1 MPAANIVNY
10 VEFYLVE
17 FVQYLKTEIGLST
30 VIKKT
35 RNEYQYE
42 YLRDRSLNLL
52 DFESVRSNISDNAT
66 FYKSKSKATSMQPT
80 YKETIVQTLI
90 KETSEGRFILSN
102 VSNFGLGNLRD
113 ISDHVRRA
121 SLGGILSGQELIE
134 IASTIDTFTDLRSSL
149 LEHSEEAMLLAS
161 RAKLMSDLSYLSHS
175 ITTTVS
181 PNGLVKD
188 TASPSLGILRRQVRD
203 SYTRVTT
210 TLQHLIRESEM
221 EGLIQDDVISVRGD
235 RLVVQVKSNM
245 RSRIPGVVHDASNT
259 GMTLF
264 IEPFS
269 TVNLCNSWREL
280 ALEEDR
286 EVARILRDLSAQVGS
301 LSTEISDTTD
311 MVSEIDFIL
320 AKARYSNSLGAP
332 DPILDNIGQHMDQ
345 VSDKLSWESER
356 IAIRLNNAKHPL
368 IGNDMVPLNL
378 EIGPSWHILVIT
390 GPNTGGK
397 TVALKTVG
405 LLSAMQ
411 QCGIHIPADSGSS
424 LPIFDAIFADIGDQQ
439 SIETSVSTFSSHI
452 RSLSEML
459 THSTEQSLVLL
470 DEIGAS
476 TDPDEGAAIAA
487 AVLEDLGEKKIFTV
501 ATTHHRSVAA
511 TAESNPN
518 MSNASFHLDPE
529 TLKPTYQISIG
540 IPGRSYAMAVASR
553 LGLPK
558 NILQRAEKKLSPQ
571 YIQMGEWLSD
581 ISNEREQI
589 SKVLLETNKNLSET
603 KSLRAKL
610 QQEIEYLIER
620 REKIIESVRAK
631 AESRFSE
638 IQNLLSRAES
648 ALSWARHGD
657 RESSQSVDSEI
668 DRIRNGLEEIDIS
681 KPSSEKKIIDQI
693 SAGDFVH
700 VSGLSLSG
708 KLTRL
713 DPENNSAEILVGN
726 MRLNVEADKL
736 LKTSVPP
743 EANTDSHNSVLD
755 TQVNRTSPRSLDPIK
770 DVLDVRGL
778 RSDPSLDML
787 EVFLDSSVKDGL
799 SKVTVIHGKGTGA
812 LRNSIRETLMS
823 HPLVSSFGPER
834 DSLGGDGATYVVL
847 N

>member
-1 MPAANIVNY
+1 M
-10 VEFYLVE
+10 
-17 FVQYLKTEIGLST
+17 
-30 VIKKT
+30 IKRKRT
-35 RNEYQYE
+35 EYQHE
-42 YLRDRSLNLL
+42 YLRDRSLRLL
-52 DFESVRSNISDNAT
+52 DFESVRSNISDSAT
-66 FYKSKSKATSMQPT
+66 FYKSKVKADSMQPA
-80 YKETIVQTLI
+80 YEETIVQTLI
-90 KETSEGRFILSN
+90 KETSEGRYILSN
-102 VSNFGLGNLRD
+102 VSNYGLGNLRN

-121 SLGGILSGQELIE
+121 DLGGILSGQELIE
-134 IASTIDTFTDLRSSL
+134 IASNIDTFTNLRGSL
-149 LEHSEEAMLLAS
+149 LEHSDEAMLLAS
-161 RAKLMSDLSYLSHS
+161 RARIMSDLSYLSHS
-175 ITTTVS
+175 ISTTVS

-210 TLQHLIRESEM
+210 ALQHIIRESEM
-221 EGLIQDDVISVRGD
+221 EGSIQDDVISVRGD

-301 LSTEISDTTD
+301 LSAEISDTTD
-311 MVSEIDFIL
+311 MVADIDFIL
-320 AKARYSNSLGAP
+320 AKSRYSNSLGAP
-332 DPILDNIGQHMDQ
+332 DPIRDAITQQTDQLSNMPSGQSRQ
-345 VSDKLSWESER
+345 VEIK
-356 IAIRLNNAKHPL
+356 LNNARHPL
-368 IGNDMVPLNL
+368 IGNEMVPLNL
-378 EIGPSWHILVIT
+378 EIGPNWNVLVIT

-411 QCGIHIPADSGSS
+411 QCGIHIPADLGSS

-459 THSTEQSLVLL
+459 TYSTEKSLVLL

-476 TDPDEGAAIAA
+476 TDPDEGAAIAS
-487 AVLEDLGEKKIFTV
+487 AVLDDLGEKNIFTV

-529 TLKPTYQISIG
+529 TLKPTYRISIG

-558 NILQRAEKKLSPQ
+558 RILQSAEKNLSPQ
-571 YIQMGEWLSD
+571 YIQMGKWLSD
-581 ISNEREQI
+581 ISNEREQV
-589 SKVLLETNKNLSET
+589 SKVLSEANKNLSET
-603 KSLRAKL
+603 RSLRAKL

-620 REKIIESVRAK
+620 RAEIIESVRAK
-631 AESRFSE
+631 AESNFST

-648 ALSWARHGD
+648 ALSWARHGN
-657 RESSQSVDSEI
+657 RESSQSVD
-668 DRIRNGLEEIDIS
+668 NEIDIIQGELQEINI
-681 KPSSEKKIIDQI
+681 PTPRTEEKIIDLL
-693 SAGDFVH
+693 STGDLVH

-708 KLTRL
+708 TLTKLDSET
-713 DPENNSAEILVGN
+713 NSAEILVGS

-736 LKTSVPP
+736 LKTSVSP
-743 EANTDSHNSVLD
+743 EPNTDSHYSASD
-755 TQVNRTSPRSLDPIK
+755 TKVNRTSPRSLDPIK

-778 RSDPSLDML
+778 RSDPALDML
-787 EVFLDSSVKDGL
+787 EVFLDSSVRDGL

-812 LRNSIRETLMS
+812 LRNALRENLMN
-823 HPLVSSFGPER
+823 HPLVSSFGSEK
-834 DSLGGDGATYVVL
+834 DSLGGDGATYIIL

>member
-1 MPAANIVNY
+1 M
-10 VEFYLVE
+10 
-17 FVQYLKTEIGLST
+17 
-30 VIKKT
+30 IKRKRT
-35 RNEYQYE
+35 EYQHE
-42 YLRDRSLNLL
+42 YLRDRSLRLL
-52 DFESVRSNISDNAT
+52 DFESVRSNISDSAT
-66 FYKSKSKATSMQPT
+66 FYKSKVKADSMQPA
-80 YKETIVQTLI
+80 YEETIVQTLI
-90 KETSEGRFILSN
+90 KETSEGRYILSN
-102 VSNFGLGNLRD
+102 VSNYGLGNLRN

-121 SLGGILSGQELIE
+121 DLGGILSGQELIE
-134 IASTIDTFTDLRSSL
+134 IASNIDTFTNLRGSL
-149 LEHSEEAMLLAS
+149 LEHSNEAMLLAS
-161 RAKLMSDLSYLSHS
+161 RARIMSDLSYLSHS
-175 ITTTVS
+175 ISTTVS

-210 TLQHLIRESEM
+210 ALQHIIRESEM
-221 EGLIQDDVISVRGD
+221 EGSIQDDVISVRGD

-301 LSTEISDTTD
+301 LSAEISDTTD
-311 MVSEIDFIL
+311 MVADIDFIL
-320 AKARYSNSLGAP
+320 AKSRYSNSLGAP
-332 DPILDNIGQHMDQ
+332 DPIRDAITQQTDQLSNMPSGQSRQ
-345 VSDKLSWESER
+345 VEIK
-356 IAIRLNNAKHPL
+356 LNNARHPL
-368 IGNDMVPLNL
+368 IGNEMIPLNL
-378 EIGPSWHILVIT
+378 EIGPNWNVLVIT

-411 QCGIHIPADSGSS
+411 QCGIHIPADLGSS

-459 THSTEQSLVLL
+459 TYSTEKSLVLL

-487 AVLEDLGEKKIFTV
+487 AVLDDLGEKNIFTV

-529 TLKPTYQISIG
+529 TLKPTYRISIG

-558 NILQRAEKKLSPQ
+558 RILQSAEKNLSPQ
-571 YIQMGEWLSD
+571 YIQMGKWLSD
-581 ISNEREQI
+581 ISNEREQV
-589 SKVLLETNKNLSET
+589 SKVLSEANKNLSEAR
-603 KSLRAKL
+603 SLRAKL

-620 REKIIESVRAK
+620 RAEIIESVRAK
-631 AESRFSE
+631 AESNFST

-648 ALSWARHGD
+648 ALSWARHGN
-657 RESSQSVDSEI
+657 RESSQSVD
-668 DRIRNGLEEIDIS
+668 NEIDIIQGELQEINI
-681 KPSSEKKIIDQI
+681 PTPRTEEKVIDLL
-693 SAGDFVH
+693 STGDLVH

-708 KLTRL
+708 TLTKLDSET
-713 DPENNSAEILVGN
+713 NSAEILVGS

-736 LKTSVPP
+736 LKTSVSP
-743 EANTDSHNSVLD
+743 EPNTDSHYSASD
-755 TQVNRTSPRSLDPIK
+755 TKVNRTSPRSLDPIK

-778 RSDPSLDML
+778 RSDPALDML
-787 EVFLDSSVKDGL
+787 EVFLDSSVRDGL

-812 LRNSIRETLMS
+812 LRNALRENLMN
-823 HPLVSSFGPER
+823 HPLVSSFGSEK
-834 DSLGGDGATYVVL
+834 DSLGGDGATYIIL

>member
-1 MPAANIVNY
+1 M
-10 VEFYLVE
+10 
-17 FVQYLKTEIGLST
+17 
-30 VIKKT
+30 IKRKRT
-35 RNEYQYE
+35 EYQHE
-42 YLRDRSLNLL
+42 YLRDRSLRLL
-52 DFESVRSNISDNAT
+52 DFESVRSNISDSAT
-66 FYKSKSKATSMQPT
+66 FYKSKVKADSMQPA
-80 YKETIVQTLI
+80 YEETIVQTLI
-90 KETSEGRFILSN
+90 KETSEGRYILSN
-102 VSNFGLGNLRD
+102 VSNYGLGNLRN

-121 SLGGILSGQELIE
+121 DLGGILSGQELIE
-134 IASTIDTFTDLRSSL
+134 IASNIDTFTNLRGSL
-149 LEHSEEAMLLAS
+149 LEHSDEAMLLAS
-161 RAKLMSDLSYLSHS
+161 RARIMSDLSYLSHS
-175 ITTTVS
+175 ISTTVS

-210 TLQHLIRESEM
+210 ALQHIIRESEM
-221 EGLIQDDVISVRGD
+221 EGSIQDDVISVRGD

-301 LSTEISDTTD
+301 LSAEISDTTD
-311 MVSEIDFIL
+311 MVADIDFIL
-320 AKARYSNSLGAP
+320 AKSRYSNSLGAP
-332 DPILDNIGQHMDQ
+332 DPIRDAITQQTDQLSNMPSGQSRQ
-345 VSDKLSWESER
+345 VEIK
-356 IAIRLNNAKHPL
+356 LNNARHPL
-368 IGNDMVPLNL
+368 IGNEMVPLNL
-378 EIGPSWHILVIT
+378 EIGPNWNVLVIT

-411 QCGIHIPADSGSS
+411 QCGIHIPADLGSS

-459 THSTEQSLVLL
+459 TYSTEKSLVLL

-487 AVLEDLGEKKIFTV
+487 AVLDDLGEKNIFTV

-529 TLKPTYQISIG
+529 TLKPTYRISIG

-558 NILQRAEKKLSPQ
+558 RILQSAEKNLSPQ
-571 YIQMGEWLSD
+571 YIQMGKWLSD
-581 ISNEREQI
+581 ISNEREQV
-589 SKVLLETNKNLSET
+589 SKVLSEANKNLSEAR
-603 KSLRAKL
+603 SLRAKL

-620 REKIIESVRAK
+620 RAEIIESVRAK
-631 AESRFSE
+631 AESNFST

-648 ALSWARHGD
+648 ALSWARHGNS
-657 RESSQSVDSEI
+657 ESSQSVD
-668 DRIRNGLEEIDIS
+668 NEIDIIQGELQEINI
-681 KPSSEKKIIDQI
+681 PTPRTEEKVIDLL
-693 SAGDFVH
+693 STGDLVH

-708 KLTRL
+708 TLTKLDSET
-713 DPENNSAEILVGN
+713 NSAEILVGS

-736 LKTSVPP
+736 LKTSVSP
-743 EANTDSHNSVLD
+743 EPNTDSHYL
-755 TQVNRTSPRSLDPIK
+755 SL
-770 DVLDVRGL
+770 
-778 RSDPSLDML
+778 
-787 EVFLDSSVKDGL
+787 
-799 SKVTVIHGKGTGA
+799 IH
-812 LRNSIRETLMS
+812 I
-823 HPLVSSFGPER
+823 
-834 DSLGGDGATYVVL
+834 
-847 N
+847 

>member
-1 MPAANIVNY
+1 M
-10 VEFYLVE
+10 
-17 FVQYLKTEIGLST
+17 
-30 VIKKT
+30 IKRKRT
-35 RNEYQYE
+35 EYQHE
-42 YLRDRSLNLL
+42 YLRDRSLRLL
-52 DFESVRSNISDNAT
+52 DFESVRSNISDSAT
-66 FYKSKSKATSMQPT
+66 FYKSKVKADSMQPA
-80 YKETIVQTLI
+80 YEETIVQTLI
-90 KETSEGRFILSN
+90 KETSEGRYILSN
-102 VSNFGLGNLRD
+102 VSNYGLGNLRN

-121 SLGGILSGQELIE
+121 DLGGILSGQELIE
-134 IASTIDTFTDLRSSL
+134 IASNIDTFTNLRGSL
-149 LEHSEEAMLLAS
+149 LEHSDEAMLLAS
-161 RAKLMSDLSYLSHS
+161 RARIMSDLSYLSHS
-175 ITTTVS
+175 ISTTVS

-210 TLQHLIRESEM
+210 ALQHIIRESEM
-221 EGLIQDDVISVRGD
+221 EGSIQDDVISVRGD

-301 LSTEISDTTD
+301 LSAEISDTTD
-311 MVSEIDFIL
+311 MVADIDFIL
-320 AKARYSNSLGAP
+320 AKSRYSNSLGAP
-332 DPILDNIGQHMDQ
+332 DPIRDAITQQTDQLSNMPSGQSRQ
-345 VSDKLSWESER
+345 VEIK
-356 IAIRLNNAKHPL
+356 LNNARHPL
-368 IGNDMVPLNL
+368 IGNEMVPLNL
-378 EIGPSWHILVIT
+378 EIGPNWNVLVIT

-411 QCGIHIPADSGSS
+411 QCGIHIPADLGSS

-459 THSTEQSLVLL
+459 TYSTEKSLVLL

-487 AVLEDLGEKKIFTV
+487 AVLDDLGEKNIFTV

-529 TLKPTYQISIG
+529 TLKPTYRISIG

-558 NILQRAEKKLSPQ
+558 RILQSAEKNLSPQ
-571 YIQMGEWLSD
+571 YIQMGKWLSD
-581 ISNEREQI
+581 ISNEREQV
-589 SKVLLETNKNLSET
+589 SKVLSEANKNLSQAR
-603 KSLRAKL
+603 SLRAKL

-620 REKIIESVRAK
+620 RAEIIESVRAK
-631 AESRFSE
+631 AESNFST

-648 ALSWARHGD
+648 ALSWARHGN
-657 RESSQSVDSEI
+657 RESSQSVD
-668 DRIRNGLEEIDIS
+668 NEIDIIQGELQEINI
-681 KPSSEKKIIDQI
+681 PTPRTEEKVIDLL
-693 SAGDFVH
+693 STGDLVH

-708 KLTRL
+708 TLTKLDSET
-713 DPENNSAEILVGN
+713 NSAEILVGS

-736 LKTSVPP
+736 LKTSVSTEP
-743 EANTDSHNSVLD
+743 NTDSHYSASD
-755 TQVNRTSPRSLDPIK
+755 TKVNRTSPRSLDPIK

-778 RSDPSLDML
+778 RSDPALDML
-787 EVFLDSSVKDGL
+787 EVFLDSSVRDGL

-812 LRNSIRETLMS
+812 LRNALRENLMN
-823 HPLVSSFGPER
+823 HPLVSSFGSEK
-834 DSLGGDGATYVVL
+834 DSLGGDGATYIIL

>member
-1 MPAANIVNY
+1 
-10 VEFYLVE
+10 
-17 FVQYLKTEIGLST
+17 
-30 VIKKT
+30 VIKRKRT
-35 RNEYQYE
+35 EYQHE
-42 YLRDRSLNLL
+42 YLRDRSLRLL
-52 DFESVRSNISDNAT
+52 DFESVRSNISDSAT
-66 FYKSKSKATSMQPT
+66 FYKSKVKADSMQPA
-80 YKETIVQTLI
+80 YEETIVQTLI
-90 KETSEGRFILSN
+90 KETSEGRYILSN
-102 VSNFGLGNLRD
+102 VSNYGLGNLRN

-121 SLGGILSGQELIE
+121 DLGGILSGQELIE
-134 IASTIDTFTDLRSSL
+134 IASNIDTFTNLRGSL
-149 LEHSEEAMLLAS
+149 LEHSDEAMLLAS
-161 RAKLMSDLSYLSHS
+161 RARIMSDLSYLSHS
-175 ITTTVS
+175 ISTTVS

-210 TLQHLIRESEM
+210 ALQHIIRESEM
-221 EGLIQDDVISVRGD
+221 EGSIQDDVISVRGD

-301 LSTEISDTTD
+301 LSAEISDTTD
-311 MVSEIDFIL
+311 MVADIDFIL
-320 AKARYSNSLGAP
+320 AKSRYSNSLGAP
-332 DPILDNIGQHMDQ
+332 DPIRDAITQQTDQLSNMPSGQSRQ
-345 VSDKLSWESER
+345 VEIK
-356 IAIRLNNAKHPL
+356 LNNARHPL
-368 IGNDMVPLNL
+368 IGNEMVPLNL
-378 EIGPSWHILVIT
+378 EIGPNWNVLVIT

-411 QCGIHIPADSGSS
+411 QCGIHIPADLGSS

-459 THSTEQSLVLL
+459 TYSTEKSLVLL

-487 AVLEDLGEKKIFTV
+487 AVLDDLGEKNIFTV

-529 TLKPTYQISIG
+529 TLKPTYRISIG

-558 NILQRAEKKLSPQ
+558 RILQSAEKNLSPQ
-571 YIQMGEWLSD
+571 YIQMGKWLSD
-581 ISNEREQI
+581 ISNEREQV
-589 SKVLLETNKNLSET
+589 SKVLSEANKNLSEAR
-603 KSLRAKL
+603 SLRAKL

-620 REKIIESVRAK
+620 RAEIIESVRAK
-631 AESRFSE
+631 AESNFST

-648 ALSWARHGD
+648 ALSWARHGN
-657 RESSQSVDSEI
+657 RESSQSVD
-668 DRIRNGLEEIDIS
+668 NEIDIIQGELQEINI
-681 KPSSEKKIIDQI
+681 PTPRTEEKVIDLL
-693 SAGDFVH
+693 STGDLVH

-708 KLTRL
+708 TLTKLDSET
-713 DPENNSAEILVGN
+713 NSAEILVGS

-736 LKTSVPP
+736 LKTSVSP
-743 EANTDSHNSVLD
+743 EPNTDSHYSASD
-755 TQVNRTSPRSLDPIK
+755 TKVNRTSPRSLDPIK

-778 RSDPSLDML
+778 RSDPALDML
-787 EVFLDSSVKDGL
+787 EVFLDSSVRDGL

-812 LRNSIRETLMS
+812 LRNALRENLMN
-823 HPLVSSFGPER
+823 HPLVSSFGSEK
-834 DSLGGDGATYVVL
+834 DSLGGDGATYIIL

>member
-1 MPAANIVNY
+1 M
-10 VEFYLVE
+10 
-17 FVQYLKTEIGLST
+17 
-30 VIKKT
+30 IKRKRT
-35 RNEYQYE
+35 EYQHE
-42 YLRDRSLNLL
+42 YLRDRSLRLL
-52 DFESVRSNISDNAT
+52 DFESVRSNISDSAT
-66 FYKSKSKATSMQPT
+66 FYKSKVKADSMQPA
-80 YKETIVQTLI
+80 YEETIVQTLI
-90 KETSEGRFILSN
+90 KETSEGRYILSN
-102 VSNFGLGNLRD
+102 VSNYGLGNLRN

-121 SLGGILSGQELIE
+121 DLGGILSGQELIE
-134 IASTIDTFTDLRSSL
+134 IASNIDTFTNLRGSL
-149 LEHSEEAMLLAS
+149 LEHSDEAMLLAS
-161 RAKLMSDLSYLSHS
+161 RARIMSDLSYLSHS
-175 ITTTVS
+175 ISTTVS

-210 TLQHLIRESEM
+210 ALQHIIRESEM
-221 EGLIQDDVISVRGD
+221 EGSIQDDVISVRGD

-301 LSTEISDTTD
+301 LSAEISDTTD
-311 MVSEIDFIL
+311 MVADIDFIL
-320 AKARYSNSLGAP
+320 AKSRYSNSLGAP
-332 DPILDNIGQHMDQ
+332 DPIRDAITQQTDQLSNMPSGQSRQ
-345 VSDKLSWESER
+345 VEIK
-356 IAIRLNNAKHPL
+356 LNNARHPL
-368 IGNDMVPLNL
+368 IGNEMVPLNL
-378 EIGPSWHILVIT
+378 EIGPNWNVLVIT

-411 QCGIHIPADSGSS
+411 QCGIHIPADLGSS

-459 THSTEQSLVLL
+459 TYSTEKSLVLL

-487 AVLEDLGEKKIFTV
+487 AVLDDLGEKNIFTV

-529 TLKPTYQISIG
+529 TLKPTYRISIG

-558 NILQRAEKKLSPQ
+558 RILQSAEKNLSPQ
-571 YIQMGEWLSD
+571 YIQMGKWLSD
-581 ISNEREQI
+581 ISNEREQV
-589 SKVLLETNKNLSET
+589 SKVLSEANKNLSEAR
-603 KSLRAKL
+603 SLRAKL

-620 REKIIESVRAK
+620 RAEIIESVRAK
-631 AESRFSE
+631 AESNFST

-648 ALSWARHGD
+648 ALSWARHGNS
-657 RESSQSVDSEI
+657 ESSQSVD
-668 DRIRNGLEEIDIS
+668 NEIDIIQGELQEINI
-681 KPSSEKKIIDQI
+681 PTPRTEEKVIDLL
-693 SAGDFVH
+693 STGDLVH

-708 KLTRL
+708 TLTKL
-713 DPENNSAEILVGN
+713 DSESNSAEILVGS

-736 LKTSVPP
+736 LKTSVSP
-743 EANTDSHNSVLD
+743 EPNTDSHYSASD
-755 TQVNRTSPRSLDPIK
+755 TKVNRTSPRSLDPIK

-778 RSDPSLDML
+778 RSDPALDML
-787 EVFLDSSVKDGL
+787 EVFLDSSVRDGL

-812 LRNSIRETLMS
+812 LRNALRENLMN
-823 HPLVSSFGPER
+823 HPLVSSFGSEK
-834 DSLGGDGATYVVL
+834 DSLGGDGATYIIL

>member
-1 MPAANIVNY
+1 M
-10 VEFYLVE
+10 
-17 FVQYLKTEIGLST
+17 
-30 VIKKT
+30 IKRKRT
-35 RNEYQYE
+35 EYQHE
-42 YLRDRSLNLL
+42 YLRDRSLRLL
-52 DFESVRSNISDNAT
+52 DFESVRSNISDSAT
-66 FYKSKSKATSMQPT
+66 FYKSKVKADSMQPA
-80 YKETIVQTLI
+80 YEETIVQTLI
-90 KETSEGRFILSN
+90 KETSEGRYILSN
-102 VSNFGLGNLRD
+102 VSNYGLGNLRN

-121 SLGGILSGQELIE
+121 DLGGILSGQELIE
-134 IASTIDTFTDLRSSL
+134 IASNIDTFTNLRASL
-149 LEHSEEAMLLAS
+149 LEHSDEAMLLAS
-161 RAKLMSDLSYLSHS
+161 RARIMSDLSYLSHS
-175 ITTTVS
+175 ISTTVS

-210 TLQHLIRESEM
+210 ALQHIIRESEM
-221 EGLIQDDVISVRGD
+221 EGSIQDDVISVRGD

-301 LSTEISDTTD
+301 LSAEISDTTD
-311 MVSEIDFIL
+311 MVADIDFIL
-320 AKARYSNSLGAP
+320 AKSRYSNSLGAP
-332 DPILDNIGQHMDQ
+332 DPIRDAITQQTDQLSNMPSGQSRQ
-345 VSDKLSWESER
+345 VEIK
-356 IAIRLNNAKHPL
+356 LNNARHPL
-368 IGNDMVPLNL
+368 IGNEMVPLNL
-378 EIGPSWHILVIT
+378 EIGPNWNVLVIT

-411 QCGIHIPADSGSS
+411 QCGIHIPADLGSS

-459 THSTEQSLVLL
+459 TYSTEKSLVLL

-487 AVLEDLGEKKIFTV
+487 AVLDDLGEKNIFTV

-529 TLKPTYQISIG
+529 TLKPTYRISIG

-558 NILQRAEKKLSPQ
+558 RILQSAEKNLSPQ
-571 YIQMGEWLSD
+571 YIQMGKWLSD
-581 ISNEREQI
+581 ISNEREQV
-589 SKVLLETNKNLSET
+589 SKVLSEANKNLSET
-603 KSLRAKL
+603 RSLRAKL

-620 REKIIESVRAK
+620 RAEIIESVRAK
-631 AESRFSE
+631 AESNFST

-648 ALSWARHGD
+648 ALSWARHGN
-657 RESSQSVDSEI
+657 RESSQSVD
-668 DRIRNGLEEIDIS
+668 NEIDIIQGELQEINI
-681 KPSSEKKIIDQI
+681 PTPRTEEKVIDLL
-693 SAGDFVH
+693 STGDLVH

-708 KLTRL
+708 TLTKLDSET
-713 DPENNSAEILVGN
+713 NSAEILVGS

-736 LKTSVPP
+736 LKTSVSP
-743 EANTDSHNSVLD
+743 EPNTDSHYSASD
-755 TQVNRTSPRSLDPIK
+755 TKVNRTSPRSLDPIK

-778 RSDPSLDML
+778 RSDPALDML
-787 EVFLDSSVKDGL
+787 EVFLDSSVRDGL

-812 LRNSIRETLMS
+812 LRNALRENLMN
-823 HPLVSSFGPER
+823 HPLVSSFGSEK
-834 DSLGGDGATYVVL
+834 DSLGGDGATYIIL

>member
-1 MPAANIVNY
+1 M
-10 VEFYLVE
+10 
-17 FVQYLKTEIGLST
+17 
-30 VIKKT
+30 IKRKRT
-35 RNEYQYE
+35 EYQHE
-42 YLRDRSLNLL
+42 YLRDRSLRLL
-52 DFESVRSNISDNAT
+52 DFESVRSNISDSAT
-66 FYKSKSKATSMQPT
+66 FYKSKVKADSMQPA
-80 YKETIVQTLI
+80 YEETIVQTLI
-90 KETSEGRFILSN
+90 KETSEGRYILSN
-102 VSNFGLGNLRD
+102 VSNYGLGNLRN

-121 SLGGILSGQELIE
+121 DLGGILSGQELIE
-134 IASTIDTFTDLRSSL
+134 IASNIDTFTNLRASL
-149 LEHSEEAMLLAS
+149 LEHSDEAMLLAS
-161 RAKLMSDLSYLSHS
+161 RARIMSDLSYLSHS

-210 TLQHLIRESEM
+210 ALQNIIRESEM
-221 EGLIQDDVISVRGD
+221 EGSIQDDVISVRGD

-301 LSTEISDTTD
+301 LSAEISDTTD
-311 MVSEIDFIL
+311 MVADIDFIL
-320 AKARYSNSLGAP
+320 AKSRYSNSLGAP
-332 DPILDNIGQHMDQ
+332 DPIRDAITQQTDQLSNMPSGQSRQ
-345 VSDKLSWESER
+345 VEIK
-356 IAIRLNNAKHPL
+356 LNNARHPL
-368 IGNDMVPLNL
+368 IGNEMVPLNL
-378 EIGPSWHILVIT
+378 EIGPNWNVLVIT

-411 QCGIHIPADSGSS
+411 QCGIHIPADLGSS

-459 THSTEQSLVLL
+459 TYSTEKSLVLL

-487 AVLEDLGEKKIFTV
+487 AVLDDLGEKNIFTV

-529 TLKPTYQISIG
+529 TLKPTYRISIG

-558 NILQRAEKKLSPQ
+558 RILQSAEKNLSPQ
-571 YIQMGEWLSD
+571 YIQMGKWLSD
-581 ISNEREQI
+581 ISNEREQV
-589 SKVLLETNKNLSET
+589 SKVLSEANKNLSET
-603 KSLRAKL
+603 RSLRAKL

-620 REKIIESVRAK
+620 RAEIIESVRAK
-631 AESRFSE
+631 AESNFST

-648 ALSWARHGD
+648 ALSWARHGN
-657 RESSQSVDSEI
+657 RESSQSVD
-668 DRIRNGLEEIDIS
+668 NEIDII
-681 KPSSEKKIIDQI
+681 KGELQEINIPTPRTEEKVIDLL
-693 SAGDFVH
+693 STGDLGH

-708 KLTRL
+708 TLTKLYSET
-713 DPENNSAEILVGN
+713 NSAEILVGS

-736 LKTSVPP
+736 LKTSVSP
-743 EANTDSHNSVLD
+743 EPNTDSHYSASD
-755 TQVNRTSPRSLDPIK
+755 TKVNRTSPRSLDPIK

-778 RSDPSLDML
+778 RSDPALDML
-787 EVFLDSSVKDGL
+787 EVFLDSSVRDGL

-812 LRNSIRETLMS
+812 LRNALRENLMN
-823 HPLVSSFGPER
+823 HPLVSSFGSEK
-834 DSLGGDGATYVVL
+834 DSLGGDGATYIIL

>member
-1 MPAANIVNY
+1 M
-10 VEFYLVE
+10 
-17 FVQYLKTEIGLST
+17 
-30 VIKKT
+30 IKRKRT
-35 RNEYQYE
+35 EYQHE
-42 YLRDRSLNLL
+42 YLRDRSLRLL
-52 DFESVRSNISDNAT
+52 DFESVRSNISDSAT
-66 FYKSKSKATSMQPT
+66 FYKSKVKADSMQPA
-80 YKETIVQTLI
+80 YEETIVQTLI
-90 KETSEGRFILSN
+90 KETSEGRYILSN
-102 VSNFGLGNLRD
+102 VSNYGLGNLRN

-121 SLGGILSGQELIE
+121 DLGGILSGQELIE
-134 IASTIDTFTDLRSSL
+134 IASNIDTFTNLRGSL
-149 LEHSEEAMLLAS
+149 LEHSDEAMLLAS
-161 RAKLMSDLSYLSHS
+161 RARIMSDLSYLSHS
-175 ITTTVS
+175 ISTTVS

-210 TLQHLIRESEM
+210 ALQHIIRESEM
-221 EGLIQDDVISVRGD
+221 EGSIQDDVISVRGD

-301 LSTEISDTTD
+301 LSAEISDTTD
-311 MVSEIDFIL
+311 MVADIDFIL
-320 AKARYSNSLGAP
+320 AKSRYSNSLGAP
-332 DPILDNIGQHMDQ
+332 DPIRDAITQRTDQ
-345 VSDKLSWESER
+345 VSNMPSEQSR
-356 IAIRLNNAKHPL
+356 QVEIKLNNARHPL
-368 IGNDMVPLNL
+368 IGNEMVPLNL
-378 EIGPSWHILVIT
+378 EIGPNWNVLVIT

-411 QCGIHIPADSGSS
+411 QCGIHIPADLGSS

-459 THSTEQSLVLL
+459 TYSTEKSLVLL

-487 AVLEDLGEKKIFTV
+487 AVLDDLGEKNIFTV

-529 TLKPTYQISIG
+529 TLKPTYRISIG

-558 NILQRAEKKLSPQ
+558 RILQSAEKNLSPQ
-571 YIQMGEWLSD
+571 YIQMGKWLSD
-581 ISNEREQI
+581 ISNEREQV
-589 SKVLLETNKNLSET
+589 SKVLSEANKNLSEAR
-603 KSLRAKL
+603 SLRAKL

-620 REKIIESVRAK
+620 RAEIIESVRAK
-631 AESRFSE
+631 AESNFST

-648 ALSWARHGD
+648 ALSWARHGN
-657 RESSQSVDSEI
+657 RESSQSVD
-668 DRIRNGLEEIDIS
+668 NEIDIIQGELQEINI
-681 KPSSEKKIIDQI
+681 PTPRTEEKVIDLL
-693 SAGDFVH
+693 STGDLVH

-708 KLTRL
+708 TLTKLDSET
-713 DPENNSAEILVGN
+713 NSAEILVGS

-736 LKTSVPP
+736 LKTSVSP
-743 EANTDSHNSVLD
+743 EPNTDSHYSASD
-755 TQVNRTSPRSLDPIK
+755 TKVNRTSPRSLDPIK

-778 RSDPSLDML
+778 RSDPALDML
-787 EVFLDSSVKDGL
+787 EVFLDSSVRDGL

-812 LRNSIRETLMS
+812 LRNALRENLMN
-823 HPLVSSFGPER
+823 HPLVSSFGSEK
-834 DSLGGDGATYVVL
+834 DSLGGDGATYIIL

>member
-1 MPAANIVNY
+1 MN
-10 VEFYLVE
+10 
-17 FVQYLKTEIGLST
+17 QYGP
-30 VIKKT
+30 
-35 RNEYQYE
+35 
-42 YLRDRSLNLL
+42 
-52 DFESVRSNISDNAT
+52 ISDSAT
-66 FYKSKSKATSMQPT
+66 FYKSKVKADSMQPA
-80 YKETIVQTLI
+80 YEETIVQTLI
-90 KETSEGRFILSN
+90 KETSEGRYILSN
-102 VSNFGLGNLRD
+102 VSNYGLGNLRN

-121 SLGGILSGQELIE
+121 DLGGILSGQELIE
-134 IASTIDTFTDLRSSL
+134 IASNIDTFTNLRGSL
-149 LEHSEEAMLLAS
+149 LEHSDEAMLLAS
-161 RAKLMSDLSYLSHS
+161 RARIMSDLSYLSHS
-175 ITTTVS
+175 ISTTVS

-210 TLQHLIRESEM
+210 ALQHIIRESEM
-221 EGLIQDDVISVRGD
+221 EGSIQDDVISVRGD

-301 LSTEISDTTD
+301 LSAEISDTTD
-311 MVSEIDFIL
+311 MVADIDFIL
-320 AKARYSNSLGAP
+320 AKSRYSNSLGAP
-332 DPILDNIGQHMDQ
+332 DPIRDAITQQTDQLSNMPSGQSRQ
-345 VSDKLSWESER
+345 VEIK
-356 IAIRLNNAKHPL
+356 LNNARHPL
-368 IGNDMVPLNL
+368 IGNEMVPLNL
-378 EIGPSWHILVIT
+378 EIGPNWNVLVIT

-411 QCGIHIPADSGSS
+411 QCGIHIPADLGSS

-459 THSTEQSLVLL
+459 TYSTEKSLVLL

-487 AVLEDLGEKKIFTV
+487 AVLDDLGEKNIFTV

-529 TLKPTYQISIG
+529 TLKPTYRISIG

-558 NILQRAEKKLSPQ
+558 RILQSAEKNLSPQ
-571 YIQMGEWLSD
+571 YIQMGKWLSD
-581 ISNEREQI
+581 ISNEREQV
-589 SKVLLETNKNLSET
+589 SKVLSEANKNLSEAR
-603 KSLRAKL
+603 SLRAKL

-620 REKIIESVRAK
+620 RAEIIESVRAK
-631 AESRFSE
+631 AESNFST

-648 ALSWARHGD
+648 ALSWARHGN
-657 RESSQSVDSEI
+657 RESSQSVD
-668 DRIRNGLEEIDIS
+668 NEIDIIQGELQEINI
-681 KPSSEKKIIDQI
+681 PTPRTEEKVIDLL
-693 SAGDFVH
+693 STGDLVH

-708 KLTRL
+708 TLTKL
-713 DPENNSAEILVGN
+713 DSESNSAEILVGS

-736 LKTSVPP
+736 LKTSVSP
-743 EANTDSHNSVLD
+743 EPNTDSHYSASD
-755 TQVNRTSPRSLDPIK
+755 TKVNRTSPRSLDPIK

-778 RSDPSLDML
+778 RSDPALDML
-787 EVFLDSSVKDGL
+787 EVFLDSSVRDGL

-812 LRNSIRETLMS
+812 LRNALRENLMN
-823 HPLVSSFGPER
+823 HPLVSSFGSEK
-834 DSLGGDGATYVVL
+834 DSLGGDGATYIIL

>member
-1 MPAANIVNY
+1 M
-10 VEFYLVE
+10 
-17 FVQYLKTEIGLST
+17 
-30 VIKKT
+30 IKRKRT
-35 RNEYQYE
+35 EYQHE
-42 YLRDRSLNLL
+42 YLRDRSLRLL
-52 DFESVRSNISDNAT
+52 DFESVRSNISDSAT
-66 FYKSKSKATSMQPT
+66 FYKSKVKADSMQPA
-80 YKETIVQTLI
+80 YEETIVQTLI
-90 KETSEGRFILSN
+90 KETSEGRYILSN
-102 VSNFGLGNLRD
+102 VSNYGLGNLRN

-121 SLGGILSGQELIE
+121 DLGGILSGQELIE
-134 IASTIDTFTDLRSSL
+134 IASNIDTFTNLRASL
-149 LEHSEEAMLLAS
+149 LEHSDEAMLLAS
-161 RAKLMSDLSYLSHS
+161 RARIMSDLSYLSHS
-175 ITTTVS
+175 ISTTVS

-210 TLQHLIRESEM
+210 ALQHIIRESEM
-221 EGLIQDDVISVRGD
+221 EGSIQDDVISVRGD

-301 LSTEISDTTD
+301 LSAEISDTTD
-311 MVSEIDFIL
+311 MVADIDFIL
-320 AKARYSNSLGAP
+320 AKSRYSNSLGAP
-332 DPILDNIGQHMDQ
+332 DPIRDAITQQTDQ
-345 VSDKLSWESER
+345 LSNMPSVQSRQVE
-356 IAIRLNNAKHPL
+356 IKLNNARHPL
-368 IGNDMVPLNL
+368 IGNEMVPLNL
-378 EIGPSWHILVIT
+378 EIGPNWNVLVIT

-411 QCGIHIPADSGSS
+411 QCGIHIPADLGSS

-459 THSTEQSLVLL
+459 THSTEKSLVLL

-487 AVLEDLGEKKIFTV
+487 AVLDDLGEKNIFTV

-529 TLKPTYQISIG
+529 TLKPTYRISIG

-558 NILQRAEKKLSPQ
+558 RILQSAEKNLSPQ
-571 YIQMGEWLSD
+571 YIQMGKWLSD
-581 ISNEREQI
+581 ISNEREQV
-589 SKVLLETNKNLSET
+589 SKVLSEANKNLSET
-603 KSLRAKL
+603 RSLRAKL

-620 REKIIESVRAK
+620 RAEIIESVRAK
-631 AESRFSE
+631 AESNFST

-648 ALSWARHGD
+648 ALSWARHGN
-657 RESSQSVDSEI
+657 RESSQSVD
-668 DRIRNGLEEIDIS
+668 NEIDIIQGELQEINI
-681 KPSSEKKIIDQI
+681 PTPRTEEKVIDLL
-693 SAGDFVH
+693 STGDLVH

-708 KLTRL
+708 TLTKLDSET
-713 DPENNSAEILVGN
+713 NSAEILVGS

-736 LKTSVPP
+736 LKTSVSP
-743 EANTDSHNSVLD
+743 EPNTDSHYSASD
-755 TQVNRTSPRSLDPIK
+755 TKVNRTSPRSLDPIK

-778 RSDPSLDML
+778 RSDPALDML
-787 EVFLDSSVKDGL
+787 EVFLDSSVRDGL

-812 LRNSIRETLMS
+812 LRNALRENLMN
-823 HPLVSSFGPER
+823 HPLVSSFGSEK
-834 DSLGGDGATYVVL
+834 DSLGGDGATYIIL

>member
-1 MPAANIVNY
+1 M
-10 VEFYLVE
+10 
-17 FVQYLKTEIGLST
+17 
-30 VIKKT
+30 IKRKRT
-35 RNEYQYE
+35 EYQHE
-42 YLRDRSLNLL
+42 YLRDRSLRLL
-52 DFESVRSNISDNAT
+52 DFESVRSNISDSAT
-66 FYKSKSKATSMQPT
+66 FYKSKVKADSMQPA
-80 YKETIVQTLI
+80 YEETIVQTLI
-90 KETSEGRFILSN
+90 KETSEGRYILSN
-102 VSNFGLGNLRD
+102 VSNYGLGNLRN

-121 SLGGILSGQELIE
+121 DLGGILSGQELIE
-134 IASTIDTFTDLRSSL
+134 IASNIDTFTNLRASL
-149 LEHSEEAMLLAS
+149 LEHSDEAVLLAS
-161 RAKLMSDLSYLSHS
+161 RARIMSDLSYLSHS
-175 ITTTVS
+175 ISTTVS

-210 TLQHLIRESEM
+210 ALQHIIRESEM
-221 EGLIQDDVISVRGD
+221 EGSIQDDVISVRGD

-301 LSTEISDTTD
+301 LSAEISDTTD
-311 MVSEIDFIL
+311 MVADIDFIL
-320 AKARYSNSLGAP
+320 AKSRYSNSLGAP
-332 DPILDNIGQHMDQ
+332 DPIRDAITQQTDQLSNMPSGQSRQ
-345 VSDKLSWESER
+345 VEIK
-356 IAIRLNNAKHPL
+356 LNNARHPL
-368 IGNDMVPLNL
+368 IGNEMVPLNL
-378 EIGPSWHILVIT
+378 EIGPNWNVLVIT

-411 QCGIHIPADSGSS
+411 QCGIHIPADLGSS

-459 THSTEQSLVLL
+459 TYSTEKSLVLL

-487 AVLEDLGEKKIFTV
+487 AVLDDLGEKNIFTV

-529 TLKPTYQISIG
+529 TLKPTYRISIG

-558 NILQRAEKKLSPQ
+558 RILQSAEKNLSPQ
-571 YIQMGEWLSD
+571 YIQMGKWLSD
-581 ISNEREQI
+581 ISNEREQV
-589 SKVLLETNKNLSET
+589 SKVLSEANKNLSET
-603 KSLRAKL
+603 RSLRAKL

-620 REKIIESVRAK
+620 RAEIIESVRAK
-631 AESRFSE
+631 AESNFST

-648 ALSWARHGD
+648 ALSWARHGN
-657 RESSQSVDSEI
+657 RESSQSVD
-668 DRIRNGLEEIDIS
+668 NEIDIIQGELQEINI
-681 KPSSEKKIIDQI
+681 PTPRTEEKVIDLL
-693 SAGDFVH
+693 STGDLVH

-708 KLTRL
+708 TLTKLDSET
-713 DPENNSAEILVGN
+713 NSAEILVGS

-736 LKTSVPP
+736 LKTSVSP
-743 EANTDSHNSVLD
+743 EPNTDSHYSASD
-755 TQVNRTSPRSLDPIK
+755 TKVNRTSPRSLDPIK

-778 RSDPSLDML
+778 RSDPALDML
-787 EVFLDSSVKDGL
+787 EVFLDSSIRDGL

-812 LRNSIRETLMS
+812 LRNALRE
-823 HPLVSSFGPER
+823 
-834 DSLGGDGATYVVL
+834 
-847 N
+847 

>member
-1 MPAANIVNY
+1 M
-10 VEFYLVE
+10 
-17 FVQYLKTEIGLST
+17 
-30 VIKKT
+30 IKRKRT
-35 RNEYQYE
+35 EYQHE
-42 YLRDRSLNLL
+42 YLRDRSLRLL
-52 DFESVRSNISDNAT
+52 DFESVRSNISDSAT
-66 FYKSKSKATSMQPT
+66 FYKSKVKADSMQPA
-80 YKETIVQTLI
+80 YEETIVQTLI
-90 KETSEGRFILSN
+90 KETSEGRYILSN
-102 VSNFGLGNLRD
+102 VSNYGLGNLRN

-121 SLGGILSGQELIE
+121 DLGGILSGQELIE
-134 IASTIDTFTDLRSSL
+134 IASNIDTFTNLRGSL
-149 LEHSEEAMLLAS
+149 LEHSDEAMLLAS
-161 RAKLMSDLSYLSHS
+161 RARIMSDLSYLSHS
-175 ITTTVS
+175 ISTTVS

-210 TLQHLIRESEM
+210 ALQHIIRESEM
-221 EGLIQDDVISVRGD
+221 EGSIQDDVISVRGD

-301 LSTEISDTTD
+301 LSAEISDTTD
-311 MVSEIDFIL
+311 MVADIDFIL
-320 AKARYSNSLGAP
+320 AKSRYSNSLGAP
-332 DPILDNIGQHMDQ
+332 DPIRDAITQQTDQLSNMPSGQSRQ
-345 VSDKLSWESER
+345 VEIK
-356 IAIRLNNAKHPL
+356 LNNARHPL
-368 IGNDMVPLNL
+368 IGNEMVPLNL
-378 EIGPSWHILVIT
+378 EIGPNWNVLVIT

-411 QCGIHIPADSGSS
+411 QCGIHIPADLGSS

-459 THSTEQSLVLL
+459 TYSTEKSLVLL

-487 AVLEDLGEKKIFTV
+487 AVLDDLGEKNIFTV

-529 TLKPTYQISIG
+529 TLKPTYRISIG

-558 NILQRAEKKLSPQ
+558 RILQSAEKNLSPQ
-571 YIQMGEWLSD
+571 YIQMGKWLSD
-581 ISNEREQI
+581 ISNEREQV
-589 SKVLLETNKNLSET
+589 SKVLSEANKNLSET
-603 KSLRAKL
+603 RSLRAKL

-620 REKIIESVRAK
+620 RAEIIESVRAK
-631 AESRFSE
+631 AESNFST

-648 ALSWARHGD
+648 ALSWARHGN
-657 RESSQSVDSEI
+657 RESSQSVD
-668 DRIRNGLEEIDIS
+668 NEIDIIQGELQEINI
-681 KPSSEKKIIDQI
+681 PTPRTEEKVIDLL
-693 SAGDFVH
+693 STGDLVH

-708 KLTRL
+708 TLTKL
-713 DPENNSAEILVGN
+713 DSESNSAEILVGS

-736 LKTSVPP
+736 LKTSVSP
-743 EANTDSHNSVLD
+743 EPNTDSHYSASD
-755 TQVNRTSPRSLDPIK
+755 TKVNRTSPRSLDPIK

-778 RSDPSLDML
+778 RSDPALDML
-787 EVFLDSSVKDGL
+787 EVFLDSSVRDGL

-812 LRNSIRETLMS
+812 LRNALRENLMN
-823 HPLVSSFGPER
+823 HPLVSSFGSEK
-834 DSLGGDGATYVVL
+834 DSLGGDGATYIIL

>member
-1 MPAANIVNY
+1 M
-10 VEFYLVE
+10 
-17 FVQYLKTEIGLST
+17 
-30 VIKKT
+30 IKRKRT
-35 RNEYQYE
+35 EYQHE
-42 YLRDRSLNLL
+42 YLRDRSLRLL
-52 DFESVRSNISDNAT
+52 DFESVRSNISDSAT
-66 FYKSKSKATSMQPT
+66 FYKSKVKADSMQPA
-80 YKETIVQTLI
+80 YEETIVQTLI
-90 KETSEGRFILSN
+90 KETSEGRYILSN
-102 VSNFGLGNLRD
+102 VSNYGLGNLRN

-121 SLGGILSGQELIE
+121 DLGGILSGQELIE
-134 IASTIDTFTDLRSSL
+134 IASNIDTFTNLRASL
-149 LEHSEEAMLLAS
+149 LEHSDEAMLLAS
-161 RAKLMSDLSYLSHS
+161 RARIMSDLSYLSHS
-175 ITTTVS
+175 ISTTVS

-210 TLQHLIRESEM
+210 ALQHIIRESEM
-221 EGLIQDDVISVRGD
+221 EGSIQDDVISVRGD

-301 LSTEISDTTD
+301 LSAEISDTTD
-311 MVSEIDFIL
+311 MVADIDFIL
-320 AKARYSNSLGAP
+320 AKSRYSNSLGAP
-332 DPILDNIGQHMDQ
+332 DPIRDAITQQTNQLSNMPSGQSRQ
-345 VSDKLSWESER
+345 VEIK
-356 IAIRLNNAKHPL
+356 LNNARHPL
-368 IGNDMVPLNL
+368 IGNEMVPLNL
-378 EIGPSWHILVIT
+378 EIGPNWNVLVIT

-411 QCGIHIPADSGSS
+411 QCGIHIPADLGSS

-459 THSTEQSLVLL
+459 THSTEKSLVLL

-487 AVLEDLGEKKIFTV
+487 AVLDDLGEKNIFTV

-529 TLKPTYQISIG
+529 TLKPTYRISIG

-558 NILQRAEKKLSPQ
+558 RILQSAEKNLSPQ
-571 YIQMGEWLSD
+571 YIQMGKWLSD
-581 ISNEREQI
+581 ISNEREQV
-589 SKVLLETNKNLSET
+589 SKVLSEANKNLSET
-603 KSLRAKL
+603 RSLRAKL

-620 REKIIESVRAK
+620 RAEIIESVRAK
-631 AESRFSE
+631 AESNFST

-648 ALSWARHGD
+648 ALSWARHGN
-657 RESSQSVDSEI
+657 RESSQSVD
-668 DRIRNGLEEIDIS
+668 NEIDIIQGELQEINI
-681 KPSSEKKIIDQI
+681 PTPRTEEKVIDLL
-693 SAGDFVH
+693 STGDLVH

-708 KLTRL
+708 TLTKLDSET
-713 DPENNSAEILVGN
+713 NSAEILVGS

-736 LKTSVPP
+736 LKTSVSP
-743 EANTDSHNSVLD
+743 EPNTDSHYSASD
-755 TQVNRTSPRSLDPIK
+755 TKVNRTSPRSLDPIK

-778 RSDPSLDML
+778 RSDPALDML
-787 EVFLDSSVKDGL
+787 EVFLDSSVRDGL

-812 LRNSIRETLMS
+812 LRNALRENLMN
-823 HPLVSSFGPER
+823 HPLVSSFGSEK
-834 DSLGGDGATYVVL
+834 DSLGGDGATYIIL

>member
-1 MPAANIVNY
+1 M
-10 VEFYLVE
+10 
-17 FVQYLKTEIGLST
+17 
-30 VIKKT
+30 IKRKRT
-35 RNEYQYE
+35 EYQHE
-42 YLRDRSLNLL
+42 YLRDRSLRLL
-52 DFESVRSNISDNAT
+52 DFESVRSNISDSAT
-66 FYKSKSKATSMQPT
+66 FYKSKVKADSMQPA
-80 YKETIVQTLI
+80 YEETIVQTLI
-90 KETSEGRFILSN
+90 KETSEGRYILSN
-102 VSNFGLGNLRD
+102 VSNYGLGNLRN

-121 SLGGILSGQELIE
+121 DLGGILSGQELIE
-134 IASTIDTFTDLRSSL
+134 IASNIDTFTNLRGSL
-149 LEHSEEAMLLAS
+149 LEHSDEAMLLAS
-161 RAKLMSDLSYLSHS
+161 RARIMSDLSYLSHS
-175 ITTTVS
+175 ISTTVS

-210 TLQHLIRESEM
+210 ALQHIIRESEM
-221 EGLIQDDVISVRGD
+221 EGSIQDDVISVRGD

-301 LSTEISDTTD
+301 LSAEISDTTD
-311 MVSEIDFIL
+311 MVADIDFIL
-320 AKARYSNSLGAP
+320 AKSRYSNSLGAP
-332 DPILDNIGQHMDQ
+332 DPIRDAITQQTNQLSNMPSGQSRQ
-345 VSDKLSWESER
+345 VEIK
-356 IAIRLNNAKHPL
+356 LNNARHPL
-368 IGNDMVPLNL
+368 IGNEMVPLNL
-378 EIGPSWHILVIT
+378 EIGPNWNVLVIT

-411 QCGIHIPADSGSS
+411 QCGIHIPADLGSS

-459 THSTEQSLVLL
+459 TYSTEKSLVLL

-487 AVLEDLGEKKIFTV
+487 AVLDDLGEKNIFTV

-529 TLKPTYQISIG
+529 TLKPTYRISIG

-558 NILQRAEKKLSPQ
+558 RILQSAEKNLSPQ
-571 YIQMGEWLSD
+571 YIQMGKWLSD
-581 ISNEREQI
+581 ISNEREQV
-589 SKVLLETNKNLSET
+589 SKVLSEANKNLSET
-603 KSLRAKL
+603 RSLRAKL

-620 REKIIESVRAK
+620 RAEIIESVRAK
-631 AESRFSE
+631 AESNFST

-648 ALSWARHGD
+648 ALSWARHGN
-657 RESSQSVDSEI
+657 RESSQSVD
-668 DRIRNGLEEIDIS
+668 NEIDIIQGELQEINI
-681 KPSSEKKIIDQI
+681 PTPRTEEKVIDLL
-693 SAGDFVH
+693 STGDLVH

-708 KLTRL
+708 TLTKLDSET
-713 DPENNSAEILVGN
+713 NSAEILVGS

-736 LKTSVPP
+736 LKTSVSP
-743 EANTDSHNSVLD
+743 EPNTDSHYSASD
-755 TQVNRTSPRSLDPIK
+755 TKVNRTSPRSLDPIK

-778 RSDPSLDML
+778 RSDPALDML
-787 EVFLDSSVKDGL
+787 EVFLDSSVRDGL

-812 LRNSIRETLMS
+812 LRNALRENLMN
-823 HPLVSSFGPER
+823 HPLVSSFGSEK
-834 DSLGGDGATYVVL
+834 DSLGGDGATYIIL

>member
-1 MPAANIVNY
+1 M
-10 VEFYLVE
+10 
-17 FVQYLKTEIGLST
+17 
-30 VIKKT
+30 IKRKRT
-35 RNEYQYE
+35 EYQHE
-42 YLRDRSLNLL
+42 YLRDRSLRLL
-52 DFESVRSNISDNAT
+52 DFESVRSNISDSAT
-66 FYKSKSKATSMQPT
+66 FYKSKVKADSMQPA
-80 YKETIVQTLI
+80 YEETIVQTLI
-90 KETSEGRFILSN
+90 KETSEGRYILSN
-102 VSNFGLGNLRD
+102 VSNYGLGNLRN

-121 SLGGILSGQELIE
+121 DLGGILSGQELIE
-134 IASTIDTFTDLRSSL
+134 IASNIDTFTNLRGSL
-149 LEHSEEAMLLAS
+149 LEHSDEAMLLAS
-161 RAKLMSDLSYLSHS
+161 RARIMSDLSYLSHS
-175 ITTTVS
+175 ISTTVS

-210 TLQHLIRESEM
+210 ALQHIIRESEM
-221 EGLIQDDVISVRGD
+221 EGSIQDDVISVRGD

-301 LSTEISDTTD
+301 LSAEISDTTD
-311 MVSEIDFIL
+311 MVADIDFIL
-320 AKARYSNSLGAP
+320 AKSRYSNSLGAP
-332 DPILDNIGQHMDQ
+332 DPIRDAITQQTDQLSNMPSGQSRQ
-345 VSDKLSWESER
+345 VEIK
-356 IAIRLNNAKHPL
+356 LNNARHPL
-368 IGNDMVPLNL
+368 IGNEMVPLNL
-378 EIGPSWHILVIT
+378 EIGPNWNVLVIT

-411 QCGIHIPADSGSS
+411 QCGIHIPADLGSS

-459 THSTEQSLVLL
+459 TYSTEKSLVLL

-487 AVLEDLGEKKIFTV
+487 AVLDDLGEKNIFTV

-529 TLKPTYQISIG
+529 TLKPTYRISIG

-558 NILQRAEKKLSPQ
+558 RILQSAEKNLSPQ
-571 YIQMGEWLSD
+571 YIQMGKWLSD
-581 ISNEREQI
+581 ISNEREQV
-589 SKVLLETNKNLSET
+589 SKVLSEANKNLSET
-603 KSLRAKL
+603 RSLRAKL

-620 REKIIESVRAK
+620 RAEIIESVRDK
-631 AESRFSE
+631 AESNFST

-648 ALSWARHGD
+648 ALSWARHGNK
-657 RESSQSVDSEI
+657 ESSQSVD
-668 DRIRNGLEEIDIS
+668 NEIDIIQGELQEINI
-681 KPSSEKKIIDQI
+681 PTPRTEEKVIDLL
-693 SAGDFVH
+693 STGDLVH

-708 KLTRL
+708 TLTKLDSET
-713 DPENNSAEILVGN
+713 NSAEILVGS

-736 LKTSVPP
+736 LKTSVSP
-743 EANTDSHNSVLD
+743 EPNTDSHYSASD
-755 TQVNRTSPRSLDPIK
+755 TKVNRTSPRSLDPIK

-778 RSDPSLDML
+778 RSDPALDML
-787 EVFLDSSVKDGL
+787 EVFLDSSVRDGL

-812 LRNSIRETLMS
+812 LRNALRENLMN
-823 HPLVSSFGPER
+823 HPLVSSFGSEK
-834 DSLGGDGATYVVL
+834 DSLGGDGATYIIL

>member
-1 MPAANIVNY
+1 
-10 VEFYLVE
+10 
-17 FVQYLKTEIGLST
+17 
-30 VIKKT
+30 VIKRKRT
-35 RNEYQYE
+35 EYQHE
-42 YLRDRSLNLL
+42 YLRDRSLRLL
-52 DFESVRSNISDNAT
+52 DFESVRSNISDSAT
-66 FYKSKSKATSMQPT
+66 FYKSKVKADSMQPA
-80 YKETIVQTLI
+80 YEETIVQTLI
-90 KETSEGRFILSN
+90 KETSEGRYILSN
-102 VSNFGLGNLRD
+102 VSNYGLGNLRN

-121 SLGGILSGQELIE
+121 DLGGILSGQELIE
-134 IASTIDTFTDLRSSL
+134 IASNIDTFTNLRGSL
-149 LEHSEEAMLLAS
+149 LEHSDEAMLLAS
-161 RAKLMSDLSYLSHS
+161 RARIMSDLSYLSHS
-175 ITTTVS
+175 ISTTVS

-210 TLQHLIRESEM
+210 ALQHIIRESEM
-221 EGLIQDDVISVRGD
+221 EGSIQDDVISVRGD

-301 LSTEISDTTD
+301 LSAEISDTTD
-311 MVSEIDFIL
+311 MVADIDFIL
-320 AKARYSNSLGAP
+320 AKSRYSNSLGAP
-332 DPILDNIGQHMDQ
+332 DPIRDAITQQTDQLSNMPSGQSRQ
-345 VSDKLSWESER
+345 VEIK
-356 IAIRLNNAKHPL
+356 LNNARHPL
-368 IGNDMVPLNL
+368 IGNEMVPLNL
-378 EIGPSWHILVIT
+378 EIGPNWNVLVIT

-411 QCGIHIPADSGSS
+411 QCGIHIPADLGSS

-459 THSTEQSLVLL
+459 TYSTEKSLVLL

-487 AVLEDLGEKKIFTV
+487 AVLDDLGEKNIFTV

-529 TLKPTYQISIG
+529 TLKPTYRISIG

-558 NILQRAEKKLSPQ
+558 RILQSAEKNLSPQ
-571 YIQMGEWLSD
+571 YIQMGKWLSD
-581 ISNEREQI
+581 ISNEREQV
-589 SKVLLETNKNLSET
+589 SKVLSEANKNLSET
-603 KSLRAKL
+603 RSLRAKL

-620 REKIIESVRAK
+620 RAEIIESVRAK
-631 AESRFSE
+631 AESNFST

-648 ALSWARHGD
+648 ALSWARHGN
-657 RESSQSVDSEI
+657 RESSQSVD
-668 DRIRNGLEEIDIS
+668 NEIDIIQGELQEINI
-681 KPSSEKKIIDQI
+681 PTPRTEEKVIDLL
-693 SAGDFVH
+693 STGDLVH

-708 KLTRL
+708 TLTKLDSET
-713 DPENNSAEILVGN
+713 NSAEILVGS

-736 LKTSVPP
+736 LKTSVSP
-743 EANTDSHNSVLD
+743 EPNTDSHYSASD
-755 TQVNRTSPRSLDPIK
+755 TKVNRTSPRSLDPIK

-778 RSDPSLDML
+778 RSDPALDML
-787 EVFLDSSVKDGL
+787 EVFLDSSVRDGL

-812 LRNSIRETLMS
+812 LRNALRENLMN
-823 HPLVSSFGPER
+823 HPLVSSFGSEK
-834 DSLGGDGATYVVL
+834 DSLGGDGATYIIL

>member
-1 MPAANIVNY
+1 
-10 VEFYLVE
+10 
-17 FVQYLKTEIGLST
+17 
-30 VIKKT
+30 VIKRKRT
-35 RNEYQYE
+35 EYQHE
-42 YLRDRSLNLL
+42 YLRDRSLRLL
-52 DFESVRSNISDNAT
+52 DFESVRSNISDSAT
-66 FYKSKSKATSMQPT
+66 FYKSKVKADSMQPA
-80 YKETIVQTLI
+80 YEETIVQTLI
-90 KETSEGRFILSN
+90 KETSEGRYILSN
-102 VSNFGLGNLRD
+102 VSNYGLGNLRN

-121 SLGGILSGQELIE
+121 DLGGILSGQELIE
-134 IASTIDTFTDLRSSL
+134 IASNIDTFTNLRGSL
-149 LEHSEEAMLLAS
+149 LEHSDEAMLLAS
-161 RAKLMSDLSYLSHS
+161 RARIMSDLSYLSHS
-175 ITTTVS
+175 ISTTVS

-210 TLQHLIRESEM
+210 ALQHIIRESEM
-221 EGLIQDDVISVRGD
+221 EGSIQDDVISVRGD

-301 LSTEISDTTD
+301 LSAEISDTTD
-311 MVSEIDFIL
+311 MVADIDFIL
-320 AKARYSNSLGAP
+320 AKSRYSNSLGAP
-332 DPILDNIGQHMDQ
+332 DPIRDAITQQTDQLSNMPSGQSRQ
-345 VSDKLSWESER
+345 VEIK
-356 IAIRLNNAKHPL
+356 LNNARHPL
-368 IGNDMVPLNL
+368 IGNEMVPLNL
-378 EIGPSWHILVIT
+378 EIGPNWNVLVIT

-411 QCGIHIPADSGSS
+411 QCGIHIPADLGSS

-459 THSTEQSLVLL
+459 TYSTEKSLVLL

-487 AVLEDLGEKKIFTV
+487 AVLDDLGEKNIFTV

-529 TLKPTYQISIG
+529 TLKPTYRISIG

-558 NILQRAEKKLSPQ
+558 RILQSAEKNLSPQ
-571 YIQMGEWLSD
+571 YIQMGKWLSD
-581 ISNEREQI
+581 ISNEREQV
-589 SKVLLETNKNLSET
+589 SKVLSEANKNLSEAR
-603 KSLRAKL
+603 SLRAKL

-620 REKIIESVRAK
+620 RAEIIESVRAK
-631 AESRFSE
+631 AESNFST

-648 ALSWARHGD
+648 ALSWARHGN
-657 RESSQSVDSEI
+657 RESSQSVD
-668 DRIRNGLEEIDIS
+668 NEIDIIQGELQEINI
-681 KPSSEKKIIDQI
+681 PTPRTEEKVIDLL
-693 SAGDFVH
+693 STGDLVH

-708 KLTRL
+708 TLTKL
-713 DPENNSAEILVGN
+713 DSESNSAEILVGS

-736 LKTSVPP
+736 LKTSVSP
-743 EANTDSHNSVLD
+743 EPNTDSHYSASD
-755 TQVNRTSPRSLDPIK
+755 TKVNRTSPRSLDPIK

-778 RSDPSLDML
+778 RSDPALDML
-787 EVFLDSSVKDGL
+787 EVFLDSSVRDGL

-812 LRNSIRETLMS
+812 LRNALRENLMN
-823 HPLVSSFGPER
+823 HPLVSSFGSEK
-834 DSLGGDGATYVVL
+834 DSLGGDGATYIIL

>member
-1 MPAANIVNY
+1 M
-10 VEFYLVE
+10 
-17 FVQYLKTEIGLST
+17 IGLST
-30 VIKKT
+30 VIKRKRT
-35 RNEYQYE
+35 EYQHE
-42 YLRDRSLNLL
+42 YLRDRSLRLL
-52 DFESVRSNISDNAT
+52 DFESVKSNISDSAT
-66 FYKSKSKATSMQPT
+66 FYKSKAKADSMQPA
-80 YKETIVQTLI
+80 YKKTIVQTLI
-90 KETSEGRFILSN
+90 KETSEGRYILSN
-102 VSNFGLGNLRD
+102 VSNYGLGNLRN

-121 SLGGILSGQELIE
+121 DLGGILSGQELIE
-134 IASTIDTFTDLRSSL
+134 IASNIDSFTNLRASL
-149 LEHSEEAMLLAS
+149 LQHSDEAVLLAS
-161 RAKLMSDLSYLSHS
+161 RARIMSDLSYLSHS

-210 TLQHLIRESEM
+210 SLQHIIRESEM
-221 EGLIQDDVISVRGD
+221 EGSIQDDVISVRGD

-280 ALEEDR
+280 ALEEER

-301 LSTEISDTTD
+301 LSAEISDTTD
-311 MVSEIDFIL
+311 MVADIDFIL
-320 AKARYSNSLGAP
+320 AKSRYSNSLGAP
-332 DPILDNIGQHMDQ
+332 DPIRDTITQQTNQ
-345 VSDKLSWESER
+345 VSDMPSGQSKQVG
-356 IAIRLNNAKHPL
+356 IRLNNARHPL
-368 IGNDMVPLNL
+368 IGNEMVPLNL
-378 EIGPSWHILVIT
+378 EIGPNWNVLVIT

-411 QCGIHIPADSGSS
+411 QCGIHIPADLGSS

-459 THSTEQSLVLL
+459 THSTEKSLVLL

-487 AVLEDLGEKKIFTV
+487 AVLDDLGEKKIFTV

-558 NILQRAEKKLSPQ
+558 RILQSAEKNLSPQ

-581 ISNEREQI
+581 ISKEREQV
-589 SKVLLETNKNLSET
+589 SKVLAEANKNLSET
-603 KSLRAKL
+603 RSLRAKL

-620 REKIIESVRAK
+620 RAEIIESVRAK
-631 AESRFSE
+631 AESNFST

-648 ALSWARHGD
+648 ALSWAKHGN
-657 RESSQSVDSEI
+657 RESSQSVD
-668 DRIRNGLEEIDIS
+668 NEIDIIQS
-681 KPSSEKKIIDQI
+681 ELQEINIPSPSTEEKVIDVL
-693 SAGDFVH
+693 STGDLVH
-700 VSGLSLSG
+700 VSGLSISG
-708 KLTRL
+708 ILTKLDSET
-713 DPENNSAEILVGN
+713 NSAEILVGN
-726 MRLNVEADKL
+726 MRLDVEADKL
-736 LKTSVPP
+736 LKTSSSP
-743 EANTDSHNSVLD
+743 EPNTDSSYSVLD
-755 TQVNRTSPRSLDPIK
+755 TKANRASPRSLHPIK

-778 RSDPSLDML
+778 RSDPALDML
-787 EVFLDSSVKDGL
+787 EVFLDSSVRDGL

-812 LRNSIRETLMS
+812 LRNALRENLMN
-823 HPLVSSFGPER
+823 HPLVSNFGSAK
-834 DSLGGDGATYVVL
+834 DSLGGDGATYVIL

>member
-1 MPAANIVNY
+1 M
-10 VEFYLVE
+10 
-17 FVQYLKTEIGLST
+17 
-30 VIKKT
+30 IKRKRT
-35 RNEYQYE
+35 EYQHE
-42 YLRDRSLNLL
+42 YLRDRSLRLL
-52 DFESVRSNISDNAT
+52 DFESVRSNISDCAT
-66 FYKSKSKATSMQPT
+66 FYKSKVKADSMQPA
-80 YKETIVQTLI
+80 YEETIVQTLI
-90 KETSEGRFILSN
+90 KETSEGRYILSN
-102 VSNFGLGNLRD
+102 VSNYGLGNLRN

-121 SLGGILSGQELIE
+121 DLGGILSGQELIE
-134 IASTIDTFTDLRSSL
+134 IASNIDTFTNLRGSL
-149 LEHSEEAMLLAS
+149 LEHSDEAMLLAS
-161 RAKLMSDLSYLSHS
+161 RARIMSDLSYLSHS
-175 ITTTVS
+175 ISTTVS

-210 TLQHLIRESEM
+210 ALQHIIRESEM
-221 EGLIQDDVISVRGD
+221 EGSIQDDVISVRGD

-301 LSTEISDTTD
+301 LSAEISDTTD
-311 MVSEIDFIL
+311 MVADIDFIL
-320 AKARYSNSLGAP
+320 AKSRYSNSLGAP
-332 DPILDNIGQHMDQ
+332 DPIRDAITQQTDQLSNMPSGQSRQ
-345 VSDKLSWESER
+345 VEIK
-356 IAIRLNNAKHPL
+356 LNNARHPL
-368 IGNDMVPLNL
+368 IGNEMVPLNL
-378 EIGPSWHILVIT
+378 EIGPNWNVLVIT

-411 QCGIHIPADSGSS
+411 QCGIHIPADLGSS

-459 THSTEQSLVLL
+459 TYSTEKSLVLL

-487 AVLEDLGEKKIFTV
+487 AVLDDLGEKNIFTV

-529 TLKPTYQISIG
+529 TLKPTYRISIG

-558 NILQRAEKKLSPQ
+558 RILQSAEKNLSPQ
-571 YIQMGEWLSD
+571 YIQMGKWLSD
-581 ISNEREQI
+581 ISNEREQV
-589 SKVLLETNKNLSET
+589 SKVLSEANKNLSEAR
-603 KSLRAKL
+603 SLRAKL

-620 REKIIESVRAK
+620 RAEIIESVRAK
-631 AESRFSE
+631 AESNFST

-648 ALSWARHGD
+648 ALSWARHGN
-657 RESSQSVDSEI
+657 RESSQSVD
-668 DRIRNGLEEIDIS
+668 NEIDIIQGELQEINI
-681 KPSSEKKIIDQI
+681 PTPRTEEKVIDLL
-693 SAGDFVH
+693 STGDLVH

-708 KLTRL
+708 TLTKLDSET
-713 DPENNSAEILVGN
+713 NSAEILVGS

-736 LKTSVPP
+736 LKTSVSP
-743 EANTDSHNSVLD
+743 EPNTDSHYSASD
-755 TQVNRTSPRSLDPIK
+755 TKVNRTSPRSLDPIK

-778 RSDPSLDML
+778 RSDPALDML
-787 EVFLDSSVKDGL
+787 EVFLDSSVRDGL

-812 LRNSIRETLMS
+812 LRNALRENLMN
-823 HPLVSSFGPER
+823 HPLVSSFGSEK
-834 DSLGGDGATYVVL
+834 DSLGGDGATYIIL

>member
-1 MPAANIVNY
+1 M
-10 VEFYLVE
+10 
-17 FVQYLKTEIGLST
+17 
-30 VIKKT
+30 IKRKRT
-35 RNEYQYE
+35 EYQHE
-42 YLRDRSLNLL
+42 YLRDRSLRLL
-52 DFESVRSNISDNAT
+52 DFESVRSNISDSAT
-66 FYKSKSKATSMQPT
+66 FYKSKVKADSMQPA
-80 YKETIVQTLI
+80 YEETIVQTLI
-90 KETSEGRFILSN
+90 KETSEGRYILSN
-102 VSNFGLGNLRD
+102 VSNYGLGNLRN

-121 SLGGILSGQELIE
+121 DLGGILSGQELIE
-134 IASTIDTFTDLRSSL
+134 IASNIDTFTNLRGSL
-149 LEHSEEAMLLAS
+149 LEHSDEAMLLAS
-161 RAKLMSDLSYLSHS
+161 RARIMSDLSYLSHS
-175 ITTTVS
+175 ISTTVS

-210 TLQHLIRESEM
+210 ALQHIIRESEM
-221 EGLIQDDVISVRGD
+221 EGSIQDDVISVRGD

-301 LSTEISDTTD
+301 LSAEISDTTD
-311 MVSEIDFIL
+311 MVADIDFIL
-320 AKARYSNSLGAP
+320 AKSRYSNSLGAP
-332 DPILDNIGQHMDQ
+332 DPIRDAITQQTDQLSNMPSGQSRQ
-345 VSDKLSWESER
+345 VEIK
-356 IAIRLNNAKHPL
+356 LNNARHPL
-368 IGNDMVPLNL
+368 IGNEMVPLNL
-378 EIGPSWHILVIT
+378 EIGPNWNVLVIT

-411 QCGIHIPADSGSS
+411 QCGIHIPADLGSS

-459 THSTEQSLVLL
+459 TYSTEKSLVLL

-487 AVLEDLGEKKIFTV
+487 AVLDDLGEKNIFTV

-529 TLKPTYQISIG
+529 TLKPTYRISIG

-558 NILQRAEKKLSPQ
+558 RILQSAEKNLSPQ
-571 YIQMGEWLSD
+571 YIQMGKWLSD
-581 ISNEREQI
+581 ISNEREQV
-589 SKVLLETNKNLSET
+589 SKVLSEANKNLSET
-603 KSLRAKL
+603 RSLRAKL

-620 REKIIESVRAK
+620 RAEIIESVRAK
-631 AESRFSE
+631 AESNFST

-648 ALSWARHGD
+648 ALSWARHGNS
-657 RESSQSVDSEI
+657 ESSQSVD
-668 DRIRNGLEEIDIS
+668 NEIDIIQGELQEINI
-681 KPSSEKKIIDQI
+681 PTPRTEEKVIDLL
-693 SAGDFVH
+693 STGDLVH

-708 KLTRL
+708 TLTKL
-713 DPENNSAEILVGN
+713 DSESNSAEILVGS

-736 LKTSVPP
+736 LKTSVSP
-743 EANTDSHNSVLD
+743 EPNTDSHYSASD
-755 TQVNRTSPRSLDPIK
+755 TKVNRTSPRSLDPIK

-778 RSDPSLDML
+778 RSDPALDML
-787 EVFLDSSVKDGL
+787 EVFLDSSVRDGL

-812 LRNSIRETLMS
+812 LRNALRENLMN
-823 HPLVSSFGPER
+823 HPLVSSFGSEK
-834 DSLGGDGATYVVL
+834 DSLGGDGATYIIL

>member
-1 MPAANIVNY
+1 M
-10 VEFYLVE
+10 
-17 FVQYLKTEIGLST
+17 
-30 VIKKT
+30 IKRKRT
-35 RNEYQYE
+35 EYQHE
-42 YLRDRSLNLL
+42 YLRDQSLRLL
-52 DFESVRSNISDNAT
+52 DFESVRSNISDSAT
-66 FYKSKSKATSMQPT
+66 FYKSKVKADSMQPA
-80 YKETIVQTLI
+80 YEETIVQTLI
-90 KETSEGRFILSN
+90 KETSEGRYILSN
-102 VSNFGLGNLRD
+102 VSNYGLGNLRN

-121 SLGGILSGQELIE
+121 DLGGILSGQELIE
-134 IASTIDTFTDLRSSL
+134 IASNIDTFTNLRGSL
-149 LEHSEEAMLLAS
+149 LEHSDEAMLLAS
-161 RAKLMSDLSYLSHS
+161 RARIMSDLSYLSHS
-175 ITTTVS
+175 INTTVS

-210 TLQHLIRESEM
+210 ALQHIIRESEM
-221 EGLIQDDVISVRGD
+221 EGSIQDDVISVRGD

-301 LSTEISDTTD
+301 LSAEISDTTD
-311 MVSEIDFIL
+311 MVADIDFIL
-320 AKARYSNSLGAP
+320 AKSRYSNSLGAP
-332 DPILDNIGQHMDQ
+332 DPIRDAITQQTDQLSNMPSGQSRQ
-345 VSDKLSWESER
+345 VEIK
-356 IAIRLNNAKHPL
+356 LNNARHPL
-368 IGNDMVPLNL
+368 IGNEMVPLNL
-378 EIGPSWHILVIT
+378 EIGPNWNVLVIT

-411 QCGIHIPADSGSS
+411 QCGIHIPADLGSS

-459 THSTEQSLVLL
+459 TYSTEKSLVLL

-487 AVLEDLGEKKIFTV
+487 AVLDDLGEKNIFTV

-529 TLKPTYQISIG
+529 TLKPTYRISIG

-558 NILQRAEKKLSPQ
+558 RILQSAEKNLSPQ
-571 YIQMGEWLSD
+571 YIQMGKWLSD
-581 ISNEREQI
+581 ISNEREQV
-589 SKVLLETNKNLSET
+589 SKVLSEANKNLSET
-603 KSLRAKL
+603 RSLRAKL

-620 REKIIESVRAK
+620 RAEIIESVRAK
-631 AESRFSE
+631 AESNFST

-648 ALSWARHGD
+648 ALSWARHGN
-657 RESSQSVDSEI
+657 RESSQSVD
-668 DRIRNGLEEIDIS
+668 NEIDIIQGELQEINI
-681 KPSSEKKIIDQI
+681 PTPRTEEKVIDLL
-693 SAGDFVH
+693 STGDLVH

-708 KLTRL
+708 TLTKL
-713 DPENNSAEILVGN
+713 DSESNSAEILVGS

-736 LKTSVPP
+736 LKTSVSP
-743 EANTDSHNSVLD
+743 EPNTDSHYSASD
-755 TQVNRTSPRSLDPIK
+755 TKVNRTSPRSLDPIK

-778 RSDPSLDML
+778 RSDPALDML
-787 EVFLDSSVKDGL
+787 EVFLDSSVRDGL

-812 LRNSIRETLMS
+812 LRNALRENLMN
-823 HPLVSSFGPER
+823 HPLVSSFGSEK
-834 DSLGGDGATYVVL
+834 DSLGGDGATYIIL

>member
-1 MPAANIVNY
+1 M
-10 VEFYLVE
+10 
-17 FVQYLKTEIGLST
+17 
-30 VIKKT
+30 IKRKRT
-35 RNEYQYE
+35 EYQHE
-42 YLRDRSLNLL
+42 YLRDRSLRLL
-52 DFESVRSNISDNAT
+52 DFESVRSNISDSAT
-66 FYKSKSKATSMQPT
+66 FYKSKVKADSMQPA
-80 YKETIVQTLI
+80 YEETIVQTLI
-90 KETSEGRFILSN
+90 KETSEGRYILSN
-102 VSNFGLGNLRD
+102 VSNYGLGNLRN

-121 SLGGILSGQELIE
+121 DLGGILSGQELIE
-134 IASTIDTFTDLRSSL
+134 IASNIDTFTNLRGSL
-149 LEHSEEAMLLAS
+149 LEHSDEAMLLAS
-161 RAKLMSDLSYLSHS
+161 RARIMSDLSYLSHS
-175 ITTTVS
+175 ISTTVS

-210 TLQHLIRESEM
+210 ALQHIIRESEM
-221 EGLIQDDVISVRGD
+221 EGSIQDDVISVRGD

-301 LSTEISDTTD
+301 LSAEISDTTD
-311 MVSEIDFIL
+311 MVADIDFIL
-320 AKARYSNSLGAP
+320 AKSRYSNSLGAP
-332 DPILDNIGQHMDQ
+332 DPIRDAITQQTDQLSNMPSGQSRQ
-345 VSDKLSWESER
+345 VEIK
-356 IAIRLNNAKHPL
+356 LNNARHPL
-368 IGNDMVPLNL
+368 IGNEMVPLNL
-378 EIGPSWHILVIT
+378 EIGPNWNVLVIT

-411 QCGIHIPADSGSS
+411 QCGIHIPADLGSS

-459 THSTEQSLVLL
+459 TYSTEKSLVLL

-487 AVLEDLGEKKIFTV
+487 AVLDDLGEKNIFTV

-529 TLKPTYQISIG
+529 TLKPTYRISIG

-558 NILQRAEKKLSPQ
+558 RILQSAEKNLSPQ
-571 YIQMGEWLSD
+571 YIQMGKWLSD
-581 ISNEREQI
+581 ISNEREQV
-589 SKVLLETNKNLSET
+589 SKVLSEANKNLSEAR
-603 KSLRAKL
+603 SLRAKL

-620 REKIIESVRAK
+620 RAEIIESVRAK
-631 AESRFSE
+631 AESNFST

-648 ALSWARHGD
+648 ALSWARHGN
-657 RESSQSVDSEI
+657 RESSQSVD
-668 DRIRNGLEEIDIS
+668 NEIDIIQGELQEINI
-681 KPSSEKKIIDQI
+681 PTPRTEEKVIDLL
-693 SAGDFVH
+693 STGDLVH

-708 KLTRL
+708 TLTKL
-713 DPENNSAEILVGN
+713 DSESNSAEILVGS

-736 LKTSVPP
+736 LKTSVSP
-743 EANTDSHNSVLD
+743 EPNTDSHYSASD
-755 TQVNRTSPRSLDPIK
+755 TKVNRTSPRSLDPIK

-778 RSDPSLDML
+778 RSDPALDML
-787 EVFLDSSVKDGL
+787 EVFLDSSVRDGL

-812 LRNSIRETLMS
+812 LRNALRENLMN
-823 HPLVSSFGPER
+823 HPLVSSFGSEK
-834 DSLGGDGATYVVL
+834 DSLGGDGATYIIL

>member
-1 MPAANIVNY
+1 M
-10 VEFYLVE
+10 
-17 FVQYLKTEIGLST
+17 
-30 VIKKT
+30 IKRKRT
-35 RNEYQYE
+35 EYQHE
-42 YLRDRSLNLL
+42 YLRDRSLRLL
-52 DFESVRSNISDNAT
+52 DFESVRSNISDSAT
-66 FYKSKSKATSMQPT
+66 FYKSKVKADSMQPA
-80 YKETIVQTLI
+80 YEETIVQTLI
-90 KETSEGRFILSN
+90 KETSEGRYILSN
-102 VSNFGLGNLRD
+102 VSNYGLGNLRN

-121 SLGGILSGQELIE
+121 DLGGILSGQELIE
-134 IASTIDTFTDLRSSL
+134 IASNIDTFTNLRGSL
-149 LEHSEEAMLLAS
+149 LEHSNEAMLLAS
-161 RAKLMSDLSYLSHS
+161 RARIMSDLSYLSHS
-175 ITTTVS
+175 ISTTVS

-210 TLQHLIRESEM
+210 ALQHIIRESEM
-221 EGLIQDDVISVRGD
+221 EGSIQDDVISVRGD

-301 LSTEISDTTD
+301 LSAEISDTTD
-311 MVSEIDFIL
+311 MVADIDFIL
-320 AKARYSNSLGAP
+320 AKSRYSNSLGAP
-332 DPILDNIGQHMDQ
+332 DPIRDAITQQTDQLSNMPSGQSRQ
-345 VSDKLSWESER
+345 VEIK
-356 IAIRLNNAKHPL
+356 LNNARHPL
-368 IGNDMVPLNL
+368 IGNEMVPLNL
-378 EIGPSWHILVIT
+378 EIGPNWNVLVIT

-411 QCGIHIPADSGSS
+411 QCGIHIPADLGSS

-459 THSTEQSLVLL
+459 AYSTEKSLVLL

-487 AVLEDLGEKKIFTV
+487 AVLDDLGEKNIFTV

-529 TLKPTYQISIG
+529 TLKPTYRISIG

-558 NILQRAEKKLSPQ
+558 RILQSAEKNLSPQ
-571 YIQMGEWLSD
+571 YIQMGKWLSD
-581 ISNEREQI
+581 ISNEREQV
-589 SKVLLETNKNLSET
+589 SKVLSEANKNLSEAR
-603 KSLRAKL
+603 SLRAKL

-620 REKIIESVRAK
+620 RAEIIESVRAK
-631 AESRFSE
+631 AESNFST

-648 ALSWARHGD
+648 ALSWARHGN
-657 RESSQSVDSEI
+657 RESSQSVD
-668 DRIRNGLEEIDIS
+668 NEIDIIQGELQEINI
-681 KPSSEKKIIDQI
+681 PTPRTEEKVIDLL
-693 SAGDFVH
+693 STGDLVH

-708 KLTRL
+708 TLTKLDSET
-713 DPENNSAEILVGN
+713 NSAEILVGS

-736 LKTSVPP
+736 LKTSVSP
-743 EANTDSHNSVLD
+743 EPNTDSHYSALD
-755 TQVNRTSPRSLDPIK
+755 TKVNRTSPRSLDPIK

-778 RSDPSLDML
+778 RADPALDML
-787 EVFLDSSVKDGL
+787 EVFLDSSVRDGL

-812 LRNSIRETLMS
+812 LRNALRENLMN
-823 HPLVSSFGPER
+823 HPLVSSFGSEK
-834 DSLGGDGATYVVL
+834 DSLGGDGATYIIL

>member
-1 MPAANIVNY
+1 
-10 VEFYLVE
+10 
-17 FVQYLKTEIGLST
+17 
-30 VIKKT
+30 VIKRKRT
-35 RNEYQYE
+35 EYQHE
-42 YLRDRSLNLL
+42 YLRDRSLRLL
-52 DFESVRSNISDNAT
+52 DFESVRSNISDSAT
-66 FYKSKSKATSMQPT
+66 FYKSKVKADSMQPA
-80 YKETIVQTLI
+80 YEETIVQTLI
-90 KETSEGRFILSN
+90 KETSEGRYILSN
-102 VSNFGLGNLRD
+102 VSNYGLGNLRN

-121 SLGGILSGQELIE
+121 DLGGILSGQELIE
-134 IASTIDTFTDLRSSL
+134 IASNIDTFTNLRASL
-149 LEHSEEAMLLAS
+149 LEHSDEAMLLAS
-161 RAKLMSDLSYLSHS
+161 RARIMSDLSYLSHS
-175 ITTTVS
+175 ISTTVS

-210 TLQHLIRESEM
+210 ALQHIIRESEM
-221 EGLIQDDVISVRGD
+221 EGSIQDDVISVRGD

-301 LSTEISDTTD
+301 LSAEISDTTD
-311 MVSEIDFIL
+311 MVADIDFIL
-320 AKARYSNSLGAP
+320 AKSRYSNSLGAP
-332 DPILDNIGQHMDQ
+332 DPIRDAITQQTDQLSNMPSGQSRQ
-345 VSDKLSWESER
+345 VEIK
-356 IAIRLNNAKHPL
+356 LNNARHPL
-368 IGNDMVPLNL
+368 IGNEMVPLNL
-378 EIGPSWHILVIT
+378 EIGPNWNVLVIT

-411 QCGIHIPADSGSS
+411 QCGIHIPADLGSS

-459 THSTEQSLVLL
+459 TYSTEKSLVLL

-487 AVLEDLGEKKIFTV
+487 AVLDDLGEKNIFTV

-529 TLKPTYQISIG
+529 TLKPTYRISIG

-558 NILQRAEKKLSPQ
+558 RILQSAEKNLSPQ
-571 YIQMGEWLSD
+571 YIQMGKWLSD
-581 ISNEREQI
+581 ISNEREQV
-589 SKVLLETNKNLSET
+589 SKVLSEANKNLSET
-603 KSLRAKL
+603 RSLRAKL

-620 REKIIESVRAK
+620 RAEIIESVRAK
-631 AESRFSE
+631 AESNFST

-648 ALSWARHGD
+648 ALSWARHGN
-657 RESSQSVDSEI
+657 RESSQSVD
-668 DRIRNGLEEIDIS
+668 NEIDIIQGELQEINI
-681 KPSSEKKIIDQI
+681 PTPRTEEKVIDLL
-693 SAGDFVH
+693 STGDLVH

-708 KLTRL
+708 TLTKLDSET
-713 DPENNSAEILVGN
+713 NSAEILVGS

-736 LKTSVPP
+736 LKTSVSP
-743 EANTDSHNSVLD
+743 EPNTDSHYSASD
-755 TQVNRTSPRSLDPIK
+755 TKVNRTSPRSLDPIK

-778 RSDPSLDML
+778 RSDPALDML
-787 EVFLDSSVKDGL
+787 EVFLDSSVRDGL

-812 LRNSIRETLMS
+812 LRNALRENLMN
-823 HPLVSSFGPER
+823 HPLVSSFGSEK
-834 DSLGGDGATYVVL
+834 DSLGGDGATYIIL

>member
-1 MPAANIVNY
+1 
-10 VEFYLVE
+10 
-17 FVQYLKTEIGLST
+17 
-30 VIKKT
+30 VIKRKRT
-35 RNEYQYE
+35 EYQHE
-42 YLRDRSLNLL
+42 YLRDRSLRLL
-52 DFESVRSNISDNAT
+52 DFESVRSNISDSAT
-66 FYKSKSKATSMQPT
+66 FYKSKVKADSMQPA
-80 YKETIVQTLI
+80 YEETIVQTLI
-90 KETSEGRFILSN
+90 KETSEGRYILSN
-102 VSNFGLGNLRD
+102 VSNYGLGNLRN

-121 SLGGILSGQELIE
+121 DLGGILSGQELIE
-134 IASTIDTFTDLRSSL
+134 IASNIDTFTNLRGSL
-149 LEHSEEAMLLAS
+149 LEHSDEAMLLAS
-161 RAKLMSDLSYLSHS
+161 RARIMSDLSYLSHS
-175 ITTTVS
+175 ISTTVS

-210 TLQHLIRESEM
+210 ALQHIIRESEM
-221 EGLIQDDVISVRGD
+221 EGSIQDDVISVRGD

-301 LSTEISDTTD
+301 LSAEISDTTD
-311 MVSEIDFIL
+311 MVADIDFIL
-320 AKARYSNSLGAP
+320 AKSRYSNSLGAP
-332 DPILDNIGQHMDQ
+332 DPIRDAITQQTDQLSNMPSGQSRQ
-345 VSDKLSWESER
+345 VEIK
-356 IAIRLNNAKHPL
+356 LNNARHPL
-368 IGNDMVPLNL
+368 IGNEMVPLNL
-378 EIGPSWHILVIT
+378 EIGPNWNVLVIT

-411 QCGIHIPADSGSS
+411 QCGIHIPADLGSS

-459 THSTEQSLVLL
+459 TYSTEKSLVLL

-487 AVLEDLGEKKIFTV
+487 AVLDDLGEKNIFTV

-529 TLKPTYQISIG
+529 TLKPTYRISIG

-558 NILQRAEKKLSPQ
+558 RILQSAEKNLSPQ
-571 YIQMGEWLSD
+571 YIQMGKWLSD
-581 ISNEREQI
+581 ISNEREQV
-589 SKVLLETNKNLSET
+589 SKVLSEANKNLSET
-603 KSLRAKL
+603 RSLRAKL

-620 REKIIESVRAK
+620 RAEIIESVRAK
-631 AESRFSE
+631 AESNFST

-648 ALSWARHGD
+648 ALSWARHGNS
-657 RESSQSVDSEI
+657 ESSQSVD
-668 DRIRNGLEEIDIS
+668 NEIDIIQGELQEINI
-681 KPSSEKKIIDQI
+681 PTPRTEEKVIDLL
-693 SAGDFVH
+693 STGDLVH

-708 KLTRL
+708 TLTKL
-713 DPENNSAEILVGN
+713 DSESNSAEILVGS

-736 LKTSVPP
+736 LKTSVSP
-743 EANTDSHNSVLD
+743 EPNTDSHYSASD
-755 TQVNRTSPRSLDPIK
+755 TKVNRTSPRSLDPIK

-778 RSDPSLDML
+778 RSDPALDML
-787 EVFLDSSVKDGL
+787 EVFLDSSVRDGL

-812 LRNSIRETLMS
+812 LRNALRENLMN
-823 HPLVSSFGPER
+823 HPLVSSFGSEK
-834 DSLGGDGATYVVL
+834 DSLGGDGATYIIL

>member
-1 MPAANIVNY
+1 M
-10 VEFYLVE
+10 
-17 FVQYLKTEIGLST
+17 
-30 VIKKT
+30 IKRKRT
-35 RNEYQYE
+35 EYQHE
-42 YLRDRSLNLL
+42 YLRDRSLRLL
-52 DFESVRSNISDNAT
+52 DFESVRSNISDSAT
-66 FYKSKSKATSMQPT
+66 FYKSKVKADSMQPA
-80 YKETIVQTLI
+80 YEETIVQTLI
-90 KETSEGRFILSN
+90 KETSEGRYILSN
-102 VSNFGLGNLRD
+102 VSNYGLGNLRN

-121 SLGGILSGQELIE
+121 DLGGILSGQELIE
-134 IASTIDTFTDLRSSL
+134 IASNIDTFTNLRGSL
-149 LEHSEEAMLLAS
+149 LEHSDEAMLLAS
-161 RAKLMSDLSYLSHS
+161 RARIMSDLSYLSHS
-175 ITTTVS
+175 ISTTVS

-210 TLQHLIRESEM
+210 ALQHIIRESEM
-221 EGLIQDDVISVRGD
+221 EGSIQDDVISVRGD

-301 LSTEISDTTD
+301 LSAEISDTTD
-311 MVSEIDFIL
+311 MVADIDFIL
-320 AKARYSNSLGAP
+320 AKSRYSNSLGAP
-332 DPILDNIGQHMDQ
+332 DPIRDAITQQTDQLSNMPSGQSRQ
-345 VSDKLSWESER
+345 VEIK
-356 IAIRLNNAKHPL
+356 LNNARHPL
-368 IGNDMVPLNL
+368 IGNEMVPLNL
-378 EIGPSWHILVIT
+378 EIGPNWNVLVIT

-411 QCGIHIPADSGSS
+411 QCGIHIPADLGSS

-459 THSTEQSLVLL
+459 TYSTEKSLVLL

-487 AVLEDLGEKKIFTV
+487 AVLDDLGEKNIFTV

-529 TLKPTYQISIG
+529 TLKPTYRISIG

-558 NILQRAEKKLSPQ
+558 RILQSAEKNLSPQ
-571 YIQMGEWLSD
+571 YIQMGKWLSD
-581 ISNEREQI
+581 ISNEREQV
-589 SKVLLETNKNLSET
+589 SKVLSEANKNLSET
-603 KSLRAKL
+603 RSLRAKL

-620 REKIIESVRAK
+620 RAEIIESVRAK
-631 AESRFSE
+631 AESNFST

-648 ALSWARHGD
+648 ALSWARHGN
-657 RESSQSVDSEI
+657 RESSQSVD
-668 DRIRNGLEEIDIS
+668 NEIDIIQGELQEINI
-681 KPSSEKKIIDQI
+681 PTPRTEEKVIDLL
-693 SAGDFVH
+693 STGDLVH

-708 KLTRL
+708 TLTKLDSET
-713 DPENNSAEILVGN
+713 NSAEILVGS

-736 LKTSVPP
+736 LKTSVSP
-743 EANTDSHNSVLD
+743 EPNTDSHYSASD
-755 TQVNRTSPRSLDPIK
+755 TKVNRTSPRSLDPIK

-778 RSDPSLDML
+778 RSDPALDML
-787 EVFLDSSVKDGL
+787 EVFLDSSVRDGL

-812 LRNSIRETLMS
+812 LRNALRENLMN
-823 HPLVSSFGPER
+823 HPLVSSFGSEK
-834 DSLGGDGATYVVL
+834 DSLGGDGATYIIL

>member
-1 MPAANIVNY
+1 M
-10 VEFYLVE
+10 
-17 FVQYLKTEIGLST
+17 
-30 VIKKT
+30 IKRKRT
-35 RNEYQYE
+35 EYQHE
-42 YLRDRSLNLL
+42 YLRDRSLRLL
-52 DFESVRSNISDNAT
+52 DFESVRSNISDSAT
-66 FYKSKSKATSMQPT
+66 FYKSKVKADSMQPS
-80 YKETIVQTLI
+80 YEETIVQTLI
-90 KETSEGRFILSN
+90 KETSEGRYILSN
-102 VSNFGLGNLRD
+102 VSNYGLGNLRN

-121 SLGGILSGQELIE
+121 DLGGILSGQELIE
-134 IASTIDTFTDLRSSL
+134 IASNIDTFTNLRGSL
-149 LEHSEEAMLLAS
+149 LEHSDEAMLLAS
-161 RAKLMSDLSYLSHS
+161 RARIMSDLSYLSHS
-175 ITTTVS
+175 ISTTVS

-210 TLQHLIRESEM
+210 ALQHIIRESEM
-221 EGLIQDDVISVRGD
+221 EGSIQDDVISVRGD

-301 LSTEISDTTD
+301 LSAEISDTTD
-311 MVSEIDFIL
+311 MVADIDFIL
-320 AKARYSNSLGAP
+320 AKSRYSNSLGAP
-332 DPILDNIGQHMDQ
+332 DPIRDAITQQTDQLSNMPSGQSRQ
-345 VSDKLSWESER
+345 VEIK
-356 IAIRLNNAKHPL
+356 LNNARHPL
-368 IGNDMVPLNL
+368 IGNEMVPLNL
-378 EIGPSWHILVIT
+378 EIGPNWNVLVIT

-411 QCGIHIPADSGSS
+411 QCGIHIPADLGSS

-459 THSTEQSLVLL
+459 TYSTEKSLVLL

-487 AVLEDLGEKKIFTV
+487 AVLDDLGEKNIFTV

-529 TLKPTYQISIG
+529 TLKPTYRISIG

-558 NILQRAEKKLSPQ
+558 RILQSAEKNLSPQ
-571 YIQMGEWLSD
+571 YIQMGKWLSD
-581 ISNEREQI
+581 ISNEREQV
-589 SKVLLETNKNLSET
+589 SKVLSEANKNLSET
-603 KSLRAKL
+603 RSLRAKL

-620 REKIIESVRAK
+620 RAEIIESVRAK
-631 AESRFSE
+631 AESNFST

-648 ALSWARHGD
+648 ALSWARHGN
-657 RESSQSVDSEI
+657 RESSQSVD
-668 DRIRNGLEEIDIS
+668 NEIDIIQGELQEINI
-681 KPSSEKKIIDQI
+681 PTPRTEEKVIDLL
-693 SAGDFVH
+693 STGDLVH

-708 KLTRL
+708 TLTKL
-713 DPENNSAEILVGN
+713 DSESNSAEILVGS

-736 LKTSVPP
+736 LKTSVSP
-743 EANTDSHNSVLD
+743 EPNTDSHYSASD
-755 TQVNRTSPRSLDPIK
+755 TKVNRTSPRSLDPIK

-778 RSDPSLDML
+778 RSDPALDML
-787 EVFLDSSVKDGL
+787 EVFLDSSVRDGL

-812 LRNSIRETLMS
+812 LRNALRENLMN
-823 HPLVSSFGPER
+823 HPLVSSFGSEK
-834 DSLGGDGATYVVL
+834 DSLGGDGATYIIL

>member
-1 MPAANIVNY
+1 MN
-10 VEFYLVE
+10 
-17 FVQYLKTEIGLST
+17 KRKRT
-30 VIKKT
+30 
-35 RNEYQYE
+35 EYQHE
-42 YLRDRSLNLL
+42 YLRDRSLRLL
-52 DFESVRSNISDNAT
+52 DFESVRSNISDSAT
-66 FYKSKSKATSMQPT
+66 FYKSKVKADSMQPA
-80 YKETIVQTLI
+80 YEETIVQTLI
-90 KETSEGRFILSN
+90 KETSEGRYILSN
-102 VSNFGLGNLRD
+102 VSNYGLGNLRD
-113 ISDHVRRA
+113 IADHVRRA
-121 SLGGILSGQELIE
+121 DLGGILSGQELIE
-134 IASTIDTFTDLRSSL
+134 IASNIDTFTNLRASL
-149 LEHSEEAMLLAS
+149 LEHSDEAMLLAS
-161 RAKLMSDLSYLSHS
+161 RARIMSDLSYLSHS
-175 ITTTVS
+175 ISTTVS

-210 TLQHLIRESEM
+210 ALQHIIRESEM
-221 EGLIQDDVISVRGD
+221 EGSIQDDVISVRGD
-235 RLVVQVKSNM
+235 RLVVQVKTNM

-301 LSTEISDTTD
+301 LSAEISDTTD
-311 MVSEIDFIL
+311 MVADIDFIL
-320 AKARYSNSLGAP
+320 AKSRYSNSLGAP
-332 DPILDNIGQHMDQ
+332 DPIRDAITQQTDQLSNMPSGQSRQ
-345 VSDKLSWESER
+345 VEIK
-356 IAIRLNNAKHPL
+356 LNNARHPL
-368 IGNDMVPLNL
+368 IGNEMVPLNL
-378 EIGPSWHILVIT
+378 EIGPNWNVLVIT

-411 QCGIHIPADSGSS
+411 QCGIHIPADLGSS

-459 THSTEQSLVLL
+459 TYSTEKSLVLL

-487 AVLEDLGEKKIFTV
+487 AVLDDLGEKNIFTV

-529 TLKPTYQISIG
+529 TLKPTYRISIG

-558 NILQRAEKKLSPQ
+558 RILQSAEKNLSPQ
-571 YIQMGEWLSD
+571 YIQMGKWLSD
-581 ISNEREQI
+581 ISNEREQV
-589 SKVLLETNKNLSET
+589 SKVLSEANKNLSET
-603 KSLRAKL
+603 RSLRAKL

-620 REKIIESVRAK
+620 RAEIIESVRAK
-631 AESRFSE
+631 AESNFST

-648 ALSWARHGD
+648 ALSWARHGN
-657 RESSQSVDSEI
+657 RESSQSVD
-668 DRIRNGLEEIDIS
+668 NEIDIIQGELQEINI
-681 KPSSEKKIIDQI
+681 PTPRTEEKVIDLL
-693 SAGDFVH
+693 STGDLGH

-708 KLTRL
+708 TLTKLYSET
-713 DPENNSAEILVGN
+713 NSAEILVGS

-736 LKTSVPP
+736 LKTSVSP
-743 EANTDSHNSVLD
+743 EPNTDSHYSASD
-755 TQVNRTSPRSLDPIK
+755 TKVNRTSPRLLDPIK

-778 RSDPSLDML
+778 RSDPALDML
-787 EVFLDSSVKDGL
+787 EVFLDSSVRDGL

-812 LRNSIRETLMS
+812 LRNALRENLMN
-823 HPLVSSFGPER
+823 HPLVSSFGSEK
-834 DSLGGDGATYVVL
+834 DSLGGDGATYIIL

>member
-1 MPAANIVNY
+1 M
-10 VEFYLVE
+10 
-17 FVQYLKTEIGLST
+17 
-30 VIKKT
+30 IKRKRT
-35 RNEYQYE
+35 EYQHE
-42 YLRDRSLNLL
+42 YLRDRSLRLL
-52 DFESVRSNISDNAT
+52 DFESVRSNISDSAT
-66 FYKSKSKATSMQPT
+66 FYKSKVKADSMQPA
-80 YKETIVQTLI
+80 YEETIVQTLI
-90 KETSEGRFILSN
+90 KETSEGRYILSN
-102 VSNFGLGNLRD
+102 VSNYGLGNLRN

-121 SLGGILSGQELIE
+121 DLGGILSGQELIE
-134 IASTIDTFTDLRSSL
+134 IASNIDTFTNLRGSL
-149 LEHSEEAMLLAS
+149 LEHSNEAMLLAS
-161 RAKLMSDLSYLSHS
+161 RARIMSDLSYLSHS
-175 ITTTVS
+175 ISTTVS

-210 TLQHLIRESEM
+210 ALQHIIRESEM
-221 EGLIQDDVISVRGD
+221 EGSIQDDVISVRGD

-301 LSTEISDTTD
+301 LSAEISDTTD
-311 MVSEIDFIL
+311 MVADIDFIL
-320 AKARYSNSLGAP
+320 AKSRYSNSLGAP
-332 DPILDNIGQHMDQ
+332 DPIRDAITQQTDQLSNMPSGQSRQ
-345 VSDKLSWESER
+345 VEIK
-356 IAIRLNNAKHPL
+356 LNNARHPL
-368 IGNDMVPLNL
+368 IGNEMVPLNL
-378 EIGPSWHILVIT
+378 EIGPNWNVLVIT

-411 QCGIHIPADSGSS
+411 QCGIHIPADLGSS

-459 THSTEQSLVLL
+459 TYSTEKSLVLL

-487 AVLEDLGEKKIFTV
+487 AVLDDLGEKNIFTV

-529 TLKPTYQISIG
+529 TLKPTYRISIG

-558 NILQRAEKKLSPQ
+558 RILQSAEKNLSPQ
-571 YIQMGEWLSD
+571 YIQMGKWLSD
-581 ISNEREQI
+581 ISNEREQV
-589 SKVLLETNKNLSET
+589 SKVLSEANKNLSET
-603 KSLRAKL
+603 RSLRAKL

-620 REKIIESVRAK
+620 RAEIIESVRAK
-631 AESRFSE
+631 AESNFST

-648 ALSWARHGD
+648 ALSWARHGN
-657 RESSQSVDSEI
+657 RESSQSVD
-668 DRIRNGLEEIDIS
+668 NEIDIIQGELQEINI
-681 KPSSEKKIIDQI
+681 PTPRTEEKVIDLL
-693 SAGDFVH
+693 STGDLVH

-708 KLTRL
+708 TLTKLDSET
-713 DPENNSAEILVGN
+713 NSAEILVGS

-736 LKTSVPP
+736 LKTSVSP
-743 EANTDSHNSVLD
+743 EPNTDSHYSASD
-755 TQVNRTSPRSLDPIK
+755 TKVNRTSPRSLDPIK

-778 RSDPSLDML
+778 RSDPALDML
-787 EVFLDSSVKDGL
+787 EVFLDSSVRDGL

-812 LRNSIRETLMS
+812 LRNALRENLMN
-823 HPLVSSFGPER
+823 HPLVSSFGSEK
-834 DSLGGDGATYVVL
+834 DSLGGDGATYIIL

>member
-1 MPAANIVNY
+1 M
-10 VEFYLVE
+10 
-17 FVQYLKTEIGLST
+17 
-30 VIKKT
+30 IKRKRT
-35 RNEYQYE
+35 EYQHE
-42 YLRDRSLNLL
+42 YLRDRSLRLL
-52 DFESVRSNISDNAT
+52 DFESVRSNISDSAT
-66 FYKSKSKATSMQPT
+66 FYKSKVKADSMQPA
-80 YKETIVQTLI
+80 YEETIVQTLI
-90 KETSEGRFILSN
+90 KETSEGRYILSN
-102 VSNFGLGNLRD
+102 VSNYGLGNLRN

-121 SLGGILSGQELIE
+121 DLGGILSGQELIE
-134 IASTIDTFTDLRSSL
+134 IASNIDTFTNLRGSL
-149 LEHSEEAMLLAS
+149 LEHSDEAMLLAS
-161 RAKLMSDLSYLSHS
+161 RARIMSDLSYLSHS
-175 ITTTVS
+175 ISTTVS

-210 TLQHLIRESEM
+210 ALQQIIRESEM
-221 EGLIQDDVISVRGD
+221 EGSIQDDVISVRGD

-264 IEPFS
+264 IETFS

-301 LSTEISDTTD
+301 LSAEISDTTD
-311 MVSEIDFIL
+311 MVADIDFIL
-320 AKARYSNSLGAP
+320 AKSRYSNSLGAP
-332 DPILDNIGQHMDQ
+332 DPIRDAITQQTDQ
-345 VSDKLSWESER
+345 LSNMPSVQSRQVE
-356 IAIRLNNAKHPL
+356 IKLNNARHPL
-368 IGNDMVPLNL
+368 IGNEMVPLNL
-378 EIGPSWHILVIT
+378 EIGPNWNVLVIT

-411 QCGIHIPADSGSS
+411 QCGIHIPADLGSS

-439 SIETSVSTFSSHI
+439 SIETSVATFSSHI

-459 THSTEQSLVLL
+459 TYSTEKSLVLL

-487 AVLEDLGEKKIFTV
+487 AILDDLGAKNIFTV

-529 TLKPTYQISIG
+529 TLKPTYRISIG

-558 NILQRAEKKLSPQ
+558 RILQSAEKNLSPQ

-581 ISNEREQI
+581 ISNEREQV
-589 SKVLLETNKNLSET
+589 SKVLSVANKNLSET
-603 KSLRAKL
+603 RSLRAKL

-620 REKIIESVRAK
+620 RAEIIESVRAK
-631 AESRFSE
+631 AESNFST

-648 ALSWARHGD
+648 ALSWARHGN
-657 RESSQSVDSEI
+657 RESSQSVD
-668 DRIRNGLEEIDIS
+668 NEIDIIQGELQEINI
-681 KPSSEKKIIDQI
+681 PTPRTEEKVIDLL
-693 SAGDFVH
+693 STGDLVH

-708 KLTRL
+708 TLTKLDSET
-713 DPENNSAEILVGN
+713 NSAEILVGS

-736 LKTSVPP
+736 LKTSVSP
-743 EANTDSHNSVLD
+743 EPNTDSHYSASD
-755 TQVNRTSPRSLDPIK
+755 TNVNRTSPRSLDPVK

-778 RSDPSLDML
+778 RSDPALDML
-787 EVFLDSSVKDGL
+787 EVFLDSSVRDGL

-812 LRNSIRETLMS
+812 LRNALRENLMN
-823 HPLVSSFGPER
+823 HPLVSSFGSEK
-834 DSLGGDGATYVVL
+834 DSLGGDGATYIIL

>member
-1 MPAANIVNY
+1 M
-10 VEFYLVE
+10 
-17 FVQYLKTEIGLST
+17 
-30 VIKKT
+30 IKRKRT
-35 RNEYQYE
+35 EYQHE
-42 YLRDRSLNLL
+42 YLRDRSLRLL
-52 DFESVRSNISDNAT
+52 DFESVKSNISDSAT
-66 FYKSKSKATSMQPT
+66 FYKSKVKADSMQPA
-80 YKETIVQTLI
+80 YEETIVQTLI
-90 KETSEGRFILSN
+90 KETSEGRYILSN
-102 VSNFGLGNLRD
+102 VSNYGLGNLRN

-121 SLGGILSGQELIE
+121 DLGGILSGQELIE
-134 IASTIDTFTDLRSSL
+134 IASNIDTFTNLRGSL
-149 LEHSEEAMLLAS
+149 LEHSDEAMLLAS
-161 RAKLMSDLSYLSHS
+161 RARIMSDLSYLSHS
-175 ITTTVS
+175 ISTTVS

-210 TLQHLIRESEM
+210 ALQHIIRESEM
-221 EGLIQDDVISVRGD
+221 EGSIQDDVISVRGD

-301 LSTEISDTTD
+301 LSAEISDTTD
-311 MVSEIDFIL
+311 MVADIDFIL
-320 AKARYSNSLGAP
+320 AKSRYSNSLGAP
-332 DPILDNIGQHMDQ
+332 DPIRDAITQQTDQLSNMPSGQSRQ
-345 VSDKLSWESER
+345 VEIK
-356 IAIRLNNAKHPL
+356 LNNARHPL
-368 IGNDMVPLNL
+368 IGNEMVPLNL
-378 EIGPSWHILVIT
+378 EIGPNWNVLVIT

-411 QCGIHIPADSGSS
+411 QCGIHIPADLGSS

-459 THSTEQSLVLL
+459 TYSTEKSLVLL

-487 AVLEDLGEKKIFTV
+487 AVLDDLGEKNIFTV

-529 TLKPTYQISIG
+529 TLKPTYRISIG

-558 NILQRAEKKLSPQ
+558 RILQSAEKNLSPQ
-571 YIQMGEWLSD
+571 YIQMGKWLSD
-581 ISNEREQI
+581 ISNEREQV
-589 SKVLLETNKNLSET
+589 SKVLSEANKNLSEAR
-603 KSLRAKL
+603 SLRAKL

-620 REKIIESVRAK
+620 RAEIIESVRAK
-631 AESRFSE
+631 AESNFST

-648 ALSWARHGD
+648 ALSWARHGN
-657 RESSQSVDSEI
+657 RESSQSVD
-668 DRIRNGLEEIDIS
+668 NEIDIIQGELQEINI
-681 KPSSEKKIIDQI
+681 PTPRTEEKVIDLL
-693 SAGDFVH
+693 STGDLVH

-708 KLTRL
+708 TLTKLDSET
-713 DPENNSAEILVGN
+713 NSAEILVGS

-736 LKTSVPP
+736 LKTSVSP
-743 EANTDSHNSVLD
+743 EPNTDSHYSASD
-755 TQVNRTSPRSLDPIK
+755 TKVNRTSPRSLDPIK

-778 RSDPSLDML
+778 RSDPALDML
-787 EVFLDSSVKDGL
+787 EVFLDSSVRDGL

-812 LRNSIRETLMS
+812 LRNALRENLMN
-823 HPLVSSFGPER
+823 HPLVSSFGSEK
-834 DSLGGDGATYVVL
+834 DSLGGDGATYIIL

>member
-1 MPAANIVNY
+1 M
-10 VEFYLVE
+10 
-17 FVQYLKTEIGLST
+17 
-30 VIKKT
+30 IKRKRT
-35 RNEYQYE
+35 EYQHE
-42 YLRDRSLNLL
+42 YLRDRSLRLL
-52 DFESVRSNISDNAT
+52 DFESVRSNISDSAT
-66 FYKSKSKATSMQPT
+66 FYKSKVKADSMQPA
-80 YKETIVQTLI
+80 YEETIVQTLI
-90 KETSEGRFILSN
+90 KETSEGRYILSN
-102 VSNFGLGNLRD
+102 VSNYGLGNLRN

-121 SLGGILSGQELIE
+121 DLGGILSGQELIE
-134 IASTIDTFTDLRSSL
+134 IASNIDTFTNLRGSL
-149 LEHSEEAMLLAS
+149 LEHSDEAMLLAS
-161 RAKLMSDLSYLSHS
+161 RARIMSDLSYLSHS
-175 ITTTVS
+175 ISTTVS

-210 TLQHLIRESEM
+210 ALQHIIRESEM
-221 EGLIQDDVISVRGD
+221 EGSIQDDVISVRGD

-301 LSTEISDTTD
+301 LSAEISDTTD
-311 MVSEIDFIL
+311 MVADIDFIL
-320 AKARYSNSLGAP
+320 AKSRYSNSLGAP
-332 DPILDNIGQHMDQ
+332 DPIRDAITQQTDQLSNMPSGQSRQ
-345 VSDKLSWESER
+345 VEIK
-356 IAIRLNNAKHPL
+356 LNNARHPL
-368 IGNDMVPLNL
+368 IGNEMVPLNL
-378 EIGPSWHILVIT
+378 EIGPNWNVLVIT

-411 QCGIHIPADSGSS
+411 QCGIHIPADLGSS

-459 THSTEQSLVLL
+459 TYSTEKSLVLL

-487 AVLEDLGEKKIFTV
+487 AVLDDLGEKNIFTV

-529 TLKPTYQISIG
+529 TLKPTYRISIG

-558 NILQRAEKKLSPQ
+558 RILQSAEKNLSPQ
-571 YIQMGEWLSD
+571 YIQMGKWLSD
-581 ISNEREQI
+581 ISNEREQV
-589 SKVLLETNKNLSET
+589 SKVLSEANKNLSET
-603 KSLRAKL
+603 RSLRAKL

-620 REKIIESVRAK
+620 RAEIIESVRAK
-631 AESRFSE
+631 AESNFST

-648 ALSWARHGD
+648 ALSWARHGN
-657 RESSQSVDSEI
+657 RESSQSVD
-668 DRIRNGLEEIDIS
+668 NEIDIIQGELQEIDI
-681 KPSSEKKIIDQI
+681 PTPRTEEKVIDLL
-693 SAGDFVH
+693 STGDLVH

-708 KLTRL
+708 TLTKLDSET
-713 DPENNSAEILVGN
+713 NSAEILVGS

-736 LKTSVPP
+736 LKTSVSP
-743 EANTDSHNSVLD
+743 EPNTDSHYSASD
-755 TQVNRTSPRSLDPIK
+755 TKVNRTSPRSLDPIK

-778 RSDPSLDML
+778 RSDPALDML
-787 EVFLDSSVKDGL
+787 EVFLDSSVRDGL

-812 LRNSIRETLMS
+812 LRNALRENLMN
-823 HPLVSSFGPER
+823 HPLVSSFGSEK
-834 DSLGGDGATYVVL
+834 DSLGGDGATYIIL

>member
-1 MPAANIVNY
+1 M
-10 VEFYLVE
+10 
-17 FVQYLKTEIGLST
+17 
-30 VIKKT
+30 IKRKRT
-35 RNEYQYE
+35 EYQHE
-42 YLRDRSLNLL
+42 YLRDRSLRLL
-52 DFESVRSNISDNAT
+52 DFESVRSNISDSAT
-66 FYKSKSKATSMQPT
+66 FYKSKVKADSMQPA
-80 YKETIVQTLI
+80 YEETIVQTLI
-90 KETSEGRFILSN
+90 KETSEGRYILSN
-102 VSNFGLGNLRD
+102 VSNYGLGNLRN

-121 SLGGILSGQELIE
+121 DLGGILSGQELIE
-134 IASTIDTFTDLRSSL
+134 IASNIDTFTNLRGSL
-149 LEHSEEAMLLAS
+149 LEHSDEAMLLAS
-161 RAKLMSDLSYLSHS
+161 RARIMSDLSYLSHS
-175 ITTTVS
+175 ISTTVS

-210 TLQHLIRESEM
+210 ALQHIIRESEM
-221 EGLIQDDVISVRGD
+221 EGSIQDDVISVRGD

-301 LSTEISDTTD
+301 LSAEISDTTD
-311 MVSEIDFIL
+311 MVADIDFIL
-320 AKARYSNSLGAP
+320 AKSRYSNSLGAP
-332 DPILDNIGQHMDQ
+332 DPIRDAITQQTDQLSNMPSGQSRQ
-345 VSDKLSWESER
+345 VEIK
-356 IAIRLNNAKHPL
+356 LNNARHPL
-368 IGNDMVPLNL
+368 IGNEMVPLNL
-378 EIGPSWHILVIT
+378 EIGPNWNVLVIT

-411 QCGIHIPADSGSS
+411 QCGIHIPADLGSS

-459 THSTEQSLVLL
+459 TYSTEKSLVLL

-487 AVLEDLGEKKIFTV
+487 AVLDDLGEKNIFTV

-529 TLKPTYQISIG
+529 TLKPTYRISIG

-558 NILQRAEKKLSPQ
+558 RILQSAEKNLSPQ
-571 YIQMGEWLSD
+571 YIQMGKWLSD
-581 ISNEREQI
+581 ISNEREQV
-589 SKVLLETNKNLSET
+589 SKVLSEANKNLSET
-603 KSLRAKL
+603 RSLRAKL

-620 REKIIESVRAK
+620 RAEIIESVRAK
-631 AESRFSE
+631 AESNFST

-648 ALSWARHGD
+648 ALSWARHGN
-657 RESSQSVDSEI
+657 RESSQSVD
-668 DRIRNGLEEIDIS
+668 NEIDIIQGEL
-681 KPSSEKKIIDQI
+681 KEINIPTPRTEEKVIDLL
-693 SAGDFVH
+693 STGDLVH

-708 KLTRL
+708 TLTKLDSET
-713 DPENNSAEILVGN
+713 NSAEILVGS

-736 LKTSVPP
+736 LKTSVSP
-743 EANTDSHNSVLD
+743 EPNTDSHYSASD
-755 TQVNRTSPRSLDPIK
+755 TKVNRTSPRSLDPIK

-778 RSDPSLDML
+778 RSDPALDML
-787 EVFLDSSVKDGL
+787 EVFLDSSVRDGL

-812 LRNSIRETLMS
+812 LRNALRENLMN
-823 HPLVSSFGPER
+823 HPLVSSFGSEK
-834 DSLGGDGATYVVL
+834 DSLGGDGATYIIL